1 MKRIKNIIY
10 YLLVFSICLTSFS
23 TLVFAKDDYFKGDW
37 DDVEIIYEP
46 EEDEDEDED
55 EVPTAQEAI
64 RDNYWA
70 EIEEDNTLPGGIY
83 PKYLLKPEDDI
94 FKSVKSYDKEEYSR
108 STGIYKDINTL
119 VYSPFMGDVFDYIS
133 KPEENISYNIYTEVL
148 RTSDEINKLK
158 DSLEQKYPEIIKKY
172 VDRKALCEELKN
184 NGTITQDQYEE
195 YIEKCNEI
203 LGDYYEFEE
212 RLKAIEE
219 EKAMQK
225 AKLEQLKKSLNDID
239 NNPNLTDEEK
249 KEEKYKQWWNPYV
262 DDTYTDNYQYHNPF
276 NFDFKTDFI
285 RERYEL
291 NVYGDLSVNNDTQRT
306 SIKRITRGS
315 NLDISLSVDLS
326 NLYKWHNTILWGN
339 INGVSNAFGWY
350 LKGEAAIRG
359 LDSQL
364 VFVLN
369 IPKGISLTDD
379 ANIELL
385 GLDSFEREA
394 LSTEEESELKEL
406 NEQNTDSKKIVIKY
420 RRKQNLANNQQS
432 GVNYEEIAGRKYF
445 DNYRK
450 INDVTLKISGAKLD
464 ADAPSN
470 QDLKITAS
478 VVGMYDEYRKVRDD
492 IFNKYSK
499 KAVGDYNNGAKSYYF
514 FAAKQSDEGRD
525 AAADRDKPNLIS
537 YTFNVEERKASHN
550 PVVTFINDDRFYD
563 EREVYEGTSI
573 NQNSYMP
580 RDPEKRGYKFI
591 EWNTMPDG
599 SGMTFTGD
607 TVVYEDMTVH
617 AIYKKDRR
625 YDDEER
631 ETADEE
637 PMLNINDH
645 YQYMVGYKDATFRP
659 NNNMTR
665 EEVAVMFSR
674 LMVRRPIKGHIYN
687 HNFKD
692 LSNTRWSATAIS
704 YMNELGLIKGYP
716 DGTFKPE
723 KSITRAEFAAM
734 ATRFANL
741 FGGGLQG
748 FVDVPYT
755 HWANDVIAKAA
766 SAGWVSGYPDG
777 TFKPENKITRA
788 EVVSITNRMLTRRA
802 DKDFITKHRSAILRF
817 TDTPTHWAFY
827 DIVEACNGH
836 DYTRQGTIE
845 ENWLNVNLKTFV
857 YDK

>member
-1 MKRIKNIIY
+1 MKKKIISLFLLLGLILSVIPLNSYAQFGPIVTGDDVDGWIKDNYWVELEKDGLNAVPIGVNPNKESKLGTNIKVDELYYPWLNTGIRTDRTALFDYFGDDGTIMAGGKKIVDDFRRLLNQDYDAFKANNKPYNDWNEFNIDLNIDTIMNINDFNIY
-10 YLLVFSICLTSFS
+10 GDMYKINSVDSSSIDTYKNDSSMDLALTVDLS
-23 TLVFAKDDYFKGDW
+23 TLVKAENTYGLVMGISDGYLRGIGKKGNGYARKDDKFAFTLDFPKEAILTEDAEFEIEGLEGYNLKHEELRSNDS
-37 DDVEIIYEP
+37 DRKKIIIYA
-46 EEDEDEDED
+46 DEDNIK
-55 EVPTAQEAI
+55 PTMKYI
-64 RDNYWA
+64 DFY
-70 EIEEDNTLPGGIY
+70 NTL
-83 PKYLLKPEDDI
+83 
-94 FKSVKSYDKEEYSR
+94 
-108 STGIYKDINTL
+108 
-119 VYSPFMGDVFDYIS
+119 
-133 KPEENISYNIYTEVL
+133 
-148 RTSDEINKLK
+148 NKW
-158 DSLEQKYPEIIKKY
+158 
-172 VDRKALCEELKN
+172 
-184 NGTITQDQYEE
+184 
-195 YIEKCNEI
+195 
-203 LGDYYEFEE
+203 
-212 RLKAIEE
+212 
-219 EKAMQK
+219 
-225 AKLEQLKKSLNDID
+225 
-239 NNPNLTDEEK
+239 NPN
-249 KEEKYKQWWNPYV
+249 
-262 DDTYTDNYQYHNPF
+262 
-276 NFDFKTDFI
+276 
-285 RERYEL
+285 
-291 NVYGDLSVNNDTQRT
+291 
-306 SIKRITRGS
+306 
-315 NLDISLSVDLS
+315 
-326 NLYKWHNTILWGN
+326 
-339 INGVSNAFGWY
+339 
-350 LKGEAAIRG
+350 
-359 LDSQL
+359 
-364 VFVLN
+364 
-369 IPKGISLTDD
+369 
-379 ANIELL
+379 
-385 GLDSFEREA
+385 
-394 LSTEEESELKEL
+394 
-406 NEQNTDSKKIVIKY
+406 
-420 RRKQNLANNQQS
+420 
-432 GVNYEEIAGRKYF
+432 
-445 DNYRK
+445 
-450 INDVTLKISGAKLD
+450 VTLKIKGIKFNNSIK
-464 ADAPSN
+464 N
-470 QDLKITAS
+470 NKNYTITAS
-478 VVGMYDEYRKVRDD
+478 IAGMYDIILSKNKSVLDNLK
-492 IFNKYSK
+492 FNKTTDGIRRF
-499 KAVGDYNNGAKSYYF
+499 VV
-514 FAAKQSDEGRD
+514 FAAKQSNEGTD
-525 AAADRDKPNLIS
+525 AAADKNKPNLIS

-550 PVVTFINDDRFYD
+550 PVVTFINNDRYYD

-607 TVVYEDMTVH
+607 TVVYEDMTVY

-625 YDDEER
+625 YDDER

-836 DYTRQGTIE
+836 DYTRQGSIE

>member
-1 MKRIKNIIY
+1 MKKKIISLFLLLGLILSVIPLNSYAQFGPIVTDEDVEGWIKDNYWVELEKDELNAVPVGVNPKTESKLGTNIEVDPLYYPWLNTGVRTDRAALFDYFGDDGTKMAAGRLIVDDFRRLLNQDYNAYKANKTHYNDWEEFNIDLNKDTIMNINDFNIY
-10 YLLVFSICLTSFS
+10 GDMYKIDSKNSSSIDTYKNNASMDLALTVDLS
-23 TLVFAKDDYFKGDW
+23 TLVKAENTYGLVMGISDGHQSEIGKKGNGYARGDYKFAFTLDFPKEAILDEDPEFEIEGLKGLEGHNLEYEELRSNDS
-37 DDVEIIYEP
+37 DRKKIIIYA
-46 EEDEDEDED
+46 DEDNIK
-55 EVPTAQEAI
+55 PTMEYI
-64 RDNYWA
+64 DFY
-70 EIEEDNTLPGGIY
+70 NTL
-83 PKYLLKPEDDI
+83 
-94 FKSVKSYDKEEYSR
+94 
-108 STGIYKDINTL
+108 
-119 VYSPFMGDVFDYIS
+119 
-133 KPEENISYNIYTEVL
+133 
-148 RTSDEINKLK
+148 NKW
-158 DSLEQKYPEIIKKY
+158 
-172 VDRKALCEELKN
+172 
-184 NGTITQDQYEE
+184 
-195 YIEKCNEI
+195 
-203 LGDYYEFEE
+203 
-212 RLKAIEE
+212 
-219 EKAMQK
+219 
-225 AKLEQLKKSLNDID
+225 
-239 NNPNLTDEEK
+239 NPN
-249 KEEKYKQWWNPYV
+249 
-262 DDTYTDNYQYHNPF
+262 
-276 NFDFKTDFI
+276 
-285 RERYEL
+285 
-291 NVYGDLSVNNDTQRT
+291 
-306 SIKRITRGS
+306 
-315 NLDISLSVDLS
+315 
-326 NLYKWHNTILWGN
+326 
-339 INGVSNAFGWY
+339 
-350 LKGEAAIRG
+350 
-359 LDSQL
+359 
-364 VFVLN
+364 
-369 IPKGISLTDD
+369 
-379 ANIELL
+379 
-385 GLDSFEREA
+385 
-394 LSTEEESELKEL
+394 
-406 NEQNTDSKKIVIKY
+406 
-420 RRKQNLANNQQS
+420 
-432 GVNYEEIAGRKYF
+432 
-445 DNYRK
+445 
-450 INDVTLKISGAKLD
+450 VTLKIKGIKFNNSIK
-464 ADAPSN
+464 N
-470 QDLKITAS
+470 NKNYTITAS
-478 VVGMYDEYRKVRDD
+478 IAGMYDIILSKNKSVLDNLK
-492 IFNKYSK
+492 FNQPTDGIRRF
-499 KAVGDYNNGAKSYYF
+499 VV

-525 AAADRDKPNLIS
+525 DAADRDKPNLIS

-550 PVVTFINDDRFYD
+550 PVVTFINDGRYYD

-607 TVVYEDMTVH
+607 TVVYEDMTVY

-625 YDDEER
+625 YDER

-802 DKDFITKHRSAILRF
+802 DKDFITKHRSAILWF

-845 ENWLNVNLKTFV
+845 ENWINVNLKTFV

>member
-1 MKRIKNIIY
+1 MKKKIISLFLLLGLILSVIPLNSYAQFGPIVTEDDVDGWINNNYWVNLEKDGLNAVPIGVNPSKESKLGKDIKVDELYYPWLNTGIRTDRAALFDYFGHDGTIMGDRKIVDDFRRLLDEDYDNFKANKKHYNDWNEFNIDLNKDTIMNVNDFNIY
-10 YLLVFSICLTSFS
+10 GDMYKIDSKNSSSIDTYKNNASMDLALTVDLS
-23 TLVFAKDDYFKGDW
+23 TLVKAENTYGLVMGISDGHQSEIGKKGNGYAREDDKFAFTLDFPKEVILDKDTQFEIEGLEGYNLKYEELRSNESDRKKI
-37 DDVEIIYEP
+37 IIY
-46 EEDEDEDED
+46 
-55 EVPTAQEAI
+55 A
-64 RDNYWA
+64 
-70 EIEEDNTLPGGIY
+70 
-83 PKYLLKPEDDI
+83 
-94 FKSVKSYDKEEYSR
+94 DKD
-108 STGIYKDINTL
+108 DINTT
-119 VYSPFMGDVFDYIS
+119 
-133 KPEENISYNIYTEVL
+133 K
-148 RTSDEINKLK
+148 
-158 DSLEQKYPEIIKKY
+158 
-172 VDRKALCEELKN
+172 
-184 NGTITQDQYEE
+184 E
-195 YIEKCNEI
+195 YIEFYNT
-203 LGDYYEFEE
+203 
-212 RLKAIEE
+212 
-219 EKAMQK
+219 
-225 AKLEQLKKSLNDID
+225 LNKW
-239 NNPNLTDEEK
+239 NPN
-249 KEEKYKQWWNPYV
+249 
-262 DDTYTDNYQYHNPF
+262 
-276 NFDFKTDFI
+276 
-285 RERYEL
+285 
-291 NVYGDLSVNNDTQRT
+291 
-306 SIKRITRGS
+306 
-315 NLDISLSVDLS
+315 
-326 NLYKWHNTILWGN
+326 
-339 INGVSNAFGWY
+339 
-350 LKGEAAIRG
+350 
-359 LDSQL
+359 
-364 VFVLN
+364 
-369 IPKGISLTDD
+369 
-379 ANIELL
+379 
-385 GLDSFEREA
+385 
-394 LSTEEESELKEL
+394 
-406 NEQNTDSKKIVIKY
+406 
-420 RRKQNLANNQQS
+420 
-432 GVNYEEIAGRKYF
+432 
-445 DNYRK
+445 
-450 INDVTLKISGAKLD
+450 VTLKIKGIKFNNSIK
-464 ADAPSN
+464 N
-470 QDLKITAS
+470 NKNYTITAS
-478 VVGMYDEYRKVRDD
+478 IAGMYDIILSKNKSVLDNLK
-492 IFNKYSK
+492 FNQTTDGIRRF
-499 KAVGDYNNGAKSYYF
+499 VV
-514 FAAKQSDEGRD
+514 FAAKQSEEGRD
-525 AAADRDKPNLIS
+525 EAADRNKPNLIS
-537 YTFNVEERKASHN
+537 YTFNVEERKSSHN
-550 PVVTFINDDRFYD
+550 PVVTFINDDRYYD

-607 TVVYEDMTVH
+607 TVVYEDMTVY
-617 AIYKKDRR
+617 AIYKRDRR
-625 YDDEER
+625 YDDER

-802 DKDFITKHRSAILRF
+802 DKDFITKHRSAILWF

>member
-1 MKRIKNIIY
+1 MKKKIISLFLLLGLILSVIPLNSYAQFGPIVTDEDVEGWIKDNYWVELEKDGLNAVPIGVNPSKESKLGTDIKVDELYYPWLNTGIRTDRTALFDYFGDDGTIMAGGKKIVDDFRRLLNQDYNAFKANIKHYNDWNEFNIDLNKDTIMNINDFNIY
-10 YLLVFSICLTSFS
+10 GDMYKIDSKNSSSIDTYKNDSSMDLALTVDLS
-23 TLVFAKDDYFKGDW
+23 TLVKAENTYGLVMGISDGHQSGIGKKGNGYAREDDKFAFTLDFPKEAILTEDAEFEIEGLEGYNLKHEELRSNDSDRKKI
-37 DDVEIIYEP
+37 IIYA
-46 EEDEDEDED
+46 DEDNIK
-55 EVPTAQEAI
+55 PTM
-64 RDNYWA
+64 NY
-70 EIEEDNTLPGGIY
+70 IDFYNTL
-83 PKYLLKPEDDI
+83 
-94 FKSVKSYDKEEYSR
+94 
-108 STGIYKDINTL
+108 
-119 VYSPFMGDVFDYIS
+119 
-133 KPEENISYNIYTEVL
+133 
-148 RTSDEINKLK
+148 NKW
-158 DSLEQKYPEIIKKY
+158 
-172 VDRKALCEELKN
+172 
-184 NGTITQDQYEE
+184 
-195 YIEKCNEI
+195 
-203 LGDYYEFEE
+203 
-212 RLKAIEE
+212 
-219 EKAMQK
+219 
-225 AKLEQLKKSLNDID
+225 
-239 NNPNLTDEEK
+239 NPN
-249 KEEKYKQWWNPYV
+249 
-262 DDTYTDNYQYHNPF
+262 
-276 NFDFKTDFI
+276 
-285 RERYEL
+285 
-291 NVYGDLSVNNDTQRT
+291 
-306 SIKRITRGS
+306 
-315 NLDISLSVDLS
+315 
-326 NLYKWHNTILWGN
+326 
-339 INGVSNAFGWY
+339 
-350 LKGEAAIRG
+350 
-359 LDSQL
+359 
-364 VFVLN
+364 
-369 IPKGISLTDD
+369 
-379 ANIELL
+379 
-385 GLDSFEREA
+385 
-394 LSTEEESELKEL
+394 
-406 NEQNTDSKKIVIKY
+406 
-420 RRKQNLANNQQS
+420 
-432 GVNYEEIAGRKYF
+432 
-445 DNYRK
+445 
-450 INDVTLKISGAKLD
+450 VTLKIKGIKFNNSIK
-464 ADAPSN
+464 N
-470 QDLKITAS
+470 NKNYTITAS
-478 VVGMYDEYRKVRDD
+478 IAGMYDIILSKNKSVLDNLK
-492 IFNKYSK
+492 FNKTTDGIRRF
-499 KAVGDYNNGAKSYYF
+499 VV
-514 FAAKQSDEGRD
+514 FAAKQSNEGTD
-525 AAADRDKPNLIS
+525 AAADRKKSNLIS
-537 YTFNVEERKASHN
+537 YTFNVEERKTSHN

-599 SGMTFTGD
+599 SGMSFTGD
-607 TVVYEDMTVH
+607 TVVYEDMTVY

-625 YDDEER
+625 YYDES

>member
-1 MKRIKNIIY
+1 MKKKIILLFLLLGLILSVIPLNSYAQFGPIVTEGDVDGWINNNYWVNLEKDGLNAVPIGVNPSKESKLGKDIKVDELYYPWLNTGIRTDRAALFDYFGDDGTIMADGNKIVDDFRRLLNQDYNAFKANNKHYNDWNEFNIDLNKDTIMNLNDFNIY
-10 YLLVFSICLTSFS
+10 GDMYKINSGDSSSIDTYKNNASMDLALTVDLS
-23 TLVFAKDDYFKGDW
+23 TLVKAENTYGLVMGISDGYQSEIGKKGNGYAREDDKFAFTLDFPREAILDEDAQFEIEGLEGYTLKHEELRSNDSDRKKI
-37 DDVEIIYEP
+37 IIYA
-46 EEDEDEDED
+46 DEDNIK
-55 EVPTAQEAI
+55 PTM
-64 RDNYWA
+64 NY
-70 EIEEDNTLPGGIY
+70 IDFYNTL
-83 PKYLLKPEDDI
+83 
-94 FKSVKSYDKEEYSR
+94 
-108 STGIYKDINTL
+108 
-119 VYSPFMGDVFDYIS
+119 
-133 KPEENISYNIYTEVL
+133 
-148 RTSDEINKLK
+148 NKW
-158 DSLEQKYPEIIKKY
+158 
-172 VDRKALCEELKN
+172 
-184 NGTITQDQYEE
+184 
-195 YIEKCNEI
+195 
-203 LGDYYEFEE
+203 
-212 RLKAIEE
+212 
-219 EKAMQK
+219 
-225 AKLEQLKKSLNDID
+225 
-239 NNPNLTDEEK
+239 NPN
-249 KEEKYKQWWNPYV
+249 
-262 DDTYTDNYQYHNPF
+262 
-276 NFDFKTDFI
+276 
-285 RERYEL
+285 
-291 NVYGDLSVNNDTQRT
+291 
-306 SIKRITRGS
+306 
-315 NLDISLSVDLS
+315 
-326 NLYKWHNTILWGN
+326 
-339 INGVSNAFGWY
+339 
-350 LKGEAAIRG
+350 
-359 LDSQL
+359 
-364 VFVLN
+364 
-369 IPKGISLTDD
+369 
-379 ANIELL
+379 
-385 GLDSFEREA
+385 
-394 LSTEEESELKEL
+394 
-406 NEQNTDSKKIVIKY
+406 
-420 RRKQNLANNQQS
+420 
-432 GVNYEEIAGRKYF
+432 
-445 DNYRK
+445 
-450 INDVTLKISGAKLD
+450 VTLKIKGIKFNNSIK
-464 ADAPSN
+464 N
-470 QDLKITAS
+470 NKNYTITAS
-478 VVGMYDEYRKVRDD
+478 IAGMYDIILSKNESVLDNLK
-492 IFNKYSK
+492 FNETTDGIRRF
-499 KAVGDYNNGAKSYYF
+499 VV
-514 FAAKQSDEGRD
+514 FAAKQSKEGRD
-525 AAADRDKPNLIS
+525 AAADPDKPNLIS

-550 PVVTFINDDRFYD
+550 PVVTFINDDRYYD

-591 EWNTMPDG
+591 EWNTRPDG

-607 TVVYEDMTVH
+607 TVVYEDMTVY
-617 AIYKKDRR
+617 AIYKRDRR
-625 YDDEER
+625 YDDER

-845 ENWLNVNLKTFV
+845 ENWLKVNLKTFV

>member
-1 MKRIKNIIY
+1 MNKKFTRIFSLLIVFLLSLSFYPSSFVKAEEGDIDKDITKWINDNYWIDFKAVDKFGRKYLVPEGADLTEKSFLENLAENDMDTEKMNYNTGFRTDRNALFDVSGLDASFWIKEFITRDYSDNNPYYVPTPDGKQINIFKDGKANNPLNFDIDKKTIVNTDDYNMYADLINAKNNNTNNVDKFSVGDNFALDFVIDTSILTKYQNTRFLSAVNTQGALSDVWLADHGIALADDIYVFNLDFPKGIDISEMKLDLEGLEGYTLETQTDKDGDRTKVRVVADEDKERDIVTVKDFFNKLNNSSERIILRIKN
-10 YLLVFSICLTSFS
+10 L
-23 TLVFAKDDYFKGDW
+23 
-37 DDVEIIYEP
+37 
-46 EEDEDEDED
+46 
-55 EVPTAQEAI
+55 
-64 RDNYWA
+64 
-70 EIEEDNTLPGGIY
+70 
-83 PKYLLKPEDDI
+83 
-94 FKSVKSYDKEEYSR
+94 
-108 STGIYKDINTL
+108 
-119 VYSPFMGDVFDYIS
+119 
-133 KPEENISYNIYTEVL
+133 
-148 RTSDEINKLK
+148 
-158 DSLEQKYPEIIKKY
+158 
-172 VDRKALCEELKN
+172 
-184 NGTITQDQYEE
+184 
-195 YIEKCNEI
+195 
-203 LGDYYEFEE
+203 
-212 RLKAIEE
+212 
-219 EKAMQK
+219 
-225 AKLEQLKKSLNDID
+225 
-239 NNPNLTDEEK
+239 
-249 KEEKYKQWWNPYV
+249 
-262 DDTYTDNYQYHNPF
+262 
-276 NFDFKTDFI
+276 
-285 RERYEL
+285 
-291 NVYGDLSVNNDTQRT
+291 
-306 SIKRITRGS
+306 
-315 NLDISLSVDLS
+315 
-326 NLYKWHNTILWGN
+326 
-339 INGVSNAFGWY
+339 
-350 LKGEAAIRG
+350 
-359 LDSQL
+359 
-364 VFVLN
+364 
-369 IPKGISLTDD
+369 
-379 ANIELL
+379 
-385 GLDSFEREA
+385 
-394 LSTEEESELKEL
+394 
-406 NEQNTDSKKIVIKY
+406 
-420 RRKQNLANNQQS
+420 
-432 GVNYEEIAGRKYF
+432 
-445 DNYRK
+445 K
-450 INDVTLKISGAKLD
+450 INSAANTAGE
-464 ADAPSN
+464 N
-470 QDLKITAS
+470 QITAS
-478 VVGMYDEYRKVRDD
+478 FGGMHDLCMTYDTNRRELESKDKNYRQYIQYYKSQECFINRD
-492 IFNKYSK
+492 IVS
-499 KAVGDYNNGAKSYYF
+499 
-514 FAAKQSDEGRD
+514 FAAKQSKEGTDE
-525 AAADRDKPNLIS
+525 AADKTKPNLIS
-537 YTFNVEERKASHN
+537 YTFNVEERKIGHN

-580 RDPEKRGYKFI
+580 KDPEKRGYKFI
-591 EWNTMPDG
+591 EWNTKPDG

-607 TVVYEDMTVH
+607 TVVYEDMTVY

-625 YDDEER
+625 YDDER

>member
-1 MKRIKNIIY
+1 MNKKFTRIFSLLIVFLLSLSFYPSSLVKAEDSDIDINKMIEDNYWIDFKTVDKFGMTYLVPEGADLTEKSFLKNLAENDMDNMNKMNYNTGFRTDRNALFDIMNKDASFWVKEAITRDYSDKKSFFIPTPDGKKVYIFKDGKAYNPLNFDIDNKTIVNTDDYNMYADLVNAKNNNTNNVDKFRVGDSFDLDFVVDTSILTKYQNTRFLSTVNTQGALEDVWLEDHGIVLADDIYVFNLDFPKGIDINERNLELVGLEGYNKEIQIDKVGDRIKVRVVADEDKERDIVSVKDFFNKLNNSNERIILRIKNLKINSAANTAGENQIRASFGGMHDLCMTY
-10 YLLVFSICLTSFS
+10 DTNRDELLS
-23 TLVFAKDDYFKGDW
+23 KDENDRKYIQYFK
-37 DDVEIIYEP
+37 
-46 EEDEDEDED
+46 
-55 EVPTAQEAI
+55 
-64 RDNYWA
+64 
-70 EIEEDNTLPGGIY
+70 
-83 PKYLLKPEDDI
+83 
-94 FKSVKSYDKEEYSR
+94 
-108 STGIYKDINTL
+108 
-119 VYSPFMGDVFDYIS
+119 
-133 KPEENISYNIYTEVL
+133 
-148 RTSDEINKLK
+148 
-158 DSLEQKYPEIIKKY
+158 
-172 VDRKALCEELKN
+172 
-184 NGTITQDQYEE
+184 
-195 YIEKCNEI
+195 
-203 LGDYYEFEE
+203 
-212 RLKAIEE
+212 
-219 EKAMQK
+219 
-225 AKLEQLKKSLNDID
+225 
-239 NNPNLTDEEK
+239 K
-249 KEEKYKQWWNPYV
+249 KEC
-262 DDTYTDNYQYHNPF
+262 
-276 NFDFKTDFI
+276 FI
-285 RERYEL
+285 NR
-291 NVYGDLSVNNDTQRT
+291 
-306 SIKRITRGS
+306 
-315 NLDISLSVDLS
+315 DI
-326 NLYKWHNTILWGN
+326 
-339 INGVSNAFGWY
+339 VS
-350 LKGEAAIRG
+350 
-359 LDSQL
+359 
-364 VFVLN
+364 
-369 IPKGISLTDD
+369 
-379 ANIELL
+379 
-385 GLDSFEREA
+385 
-394 LSTEEESELKEL
+394 
-406 NEQNTDSKKIVIKY
+406 
-420 RRKQNLANNQQS
+420 
-432 GVNYEEIAGRKYF
+432 
-445 DNYRK
+445 
-450 INDVTLKISGAKLD
+450 
-464 ADAPSN
+464 
-470 QDLKITAS
+470 
-478 VVGMYDEYRKVRDD
+478 
-492 IFNKYSK
+492 
-499 KAVGDYNNGAKSYYF
+499 
-514 FAAKQSDEGRD
+514 FAAKQSKEGKD
-525 AAADRDKPNLIS
+525 AAADPHKQYLIS

-607 TVVYEDMTVH
+607 TVVYEDMTVY

-625 YDDEER
+625 YDDER

>member
-1 MKRIKNIIY
+1 MKKKIISLFLLLGLILSVIPLNSYAQFGPIVTGDDVDGWIKDNYWVELEKDGLNAVPIGVNPNKESKLGTNIKVDELYYPWLNTGIRTDRTALFDYFGDDGTIMAGGKKIVDDFRRLLNQDYDAFKDNNKPYNDWNEFNIDLNKDTIMNINDFNIY
-10 YLLVFSICLTSFS
+10 GDMYKINSVDSSSIDTYKNDSSMDLALTVDLS
-23 TLVFAKDDYFKGDW
+23 TLVKAENTYGLVMGISDGYLRGIGKKGNGYARKDDKFAFTLDFPKEAILTEDAEFEIEGLEGYNLKHEELRSNDS
-37 DDVEIIYEP
+37 DRKKIIIYA
-46 EEDEDEDED
+46 DEDNIK
-55 EVPTAQEAI
+55 PTM
-64 RDNYWA
+64 NY
-70 EIEEDNTLPGGIY
+70 IDFYNTL
-83 PKYLLKPEDDI
+83 
-94 FKSVKSYDKEEYSR
+94 
-108 STGIYKDINTL
+108 
-119 VYSPFMGDVFDYIS
+119 
-133 KPEENISYNIYTEVL
+133 
-148 RTSDEINKLK
+148 NKW
-158 DSLEQKYPEIIKKY
+158 
-172 VDRKALCEELKN
+172 
-184 NGTITQDQYEE
+184 
-195 YIEKCNEI
+195 
-203 LGDYYEFEE
+203 
-212 RLKAIEE
+212 
-219 EKAMQK
+219 
-225 AKLEQLKKSLNDID
+225 
-239 NNPNLTDEEK
+239 NPN
-249 KEEKYKQWWNPYV
+249 
-262 DDTYTDNYQYHNPF
+262 
-276 NFDFKTDFI
+276 
-285 RERYEL
+285 
-291 NVYGDLSVNNDTQRT
+291 
-306 SIKRITRGS
+306 
-315 NLDISLSVDLS
+315 
-326 NLYKWHNTILWGN
+326 
-339 INGVSNAFGWY
+339 
-350 LKGEAAIRG
+350 
-359 LDSQL
+359 
-364 VFVLN
+364 
-369 IPKGISLTDD
+369 
-379 ANIELL
+379 
-385 GLDSFEREA
+385 
-394 LSTEEESELKEL
+394 
-406 NEQNTDSKKIVIKY
+406 
-420 RRKQNLANNQQS
+420 
-432 GVNYEEIAGRKYF
+432 
-445 DNYRK
+445 
-450 INDVTLKISGAKLD
+450 VTLKIKGIKFNNSIK
-464 ADAPSN
+464 N
-470 QDLKITAS
+470 NKNYTITAS
-478 VVGMYDEYRKVRDD
+478 IAGMYDIILSKNKSVLDNLK
-492 IFNKYSK
+492 FNKTTDGIRRF
-499 KAVGDYNNGAKSYYF
+499 VV
-514 FAAKQSDEGRD
+514 FAAKQSNEGTD
-525 AAADRDKPNLIS
+525 AAADKNKPNLIS

-599 SGMTFTGD
+599 SGMRFTGD
-607 TVVYEDMTVH
+607 TVVYEDMTVY
-617 AIYKKDRR
+617 AIYKRDRR
-625 YDDEER
+625 YDDER

-802 DKDFITKHRSAILRF
+802 DKDFITKHRSAILWF

-845 ENWLNVNLKTFV
+845 ENWLKVNLKTFV

>member
-1 MKRIKNIIY
+1 MHDLCMTYDTNRRELESKDKNDRQYIQY
-10 YLLVFSICLTSFS
+10 YKS
-23 TLVFAKDDYFKGDW
+23 
-37 DDVEIIYEP
+37 
-46 EEDEDEDED
+46 
-55 EVPTAQEAI
+55 QECFI
-64 RDNYWA
+64 NRD
-70 EIEEDNTLPGGIY
+70 I
-83 PKYLLKPEDDI
+83 
-94 FKSVKSYDKEEYSR
+94 
-108 STGIYKDINTL
+108 
-119 VYSPFMGDVFDYIS
+119 
-133 KPEENISYNIYTEVL
+133 
-148 RTSDEINKLK
+148 
-158 DSLEQKYPEIIKKY
+158 
-172 VDRKALCEELKN
+172 
-184 NGTITQDQYEE
+184 
-195 YIEKCNEI
+195 
-203 LGDYYEFEE
+203 
-212 RLKAIEE
+212 
-219 EKAMQK
+219 
-225 AKLEQLKKSLNDID
+225 
-239 NNPNLTDEEK
+239 
-249 KEEKYKQWWNPYV
+249 
-262 DDTYTDNYQYHNPF
+262 
-276 NFDFKTDFI
+276 
-285 RERYEL
+285 
-291 NVYGDLSVNNDTQRT
+291 
-306 SIKRITRGS
+306 
-315 NLDISLSVDLS
+315 
-326 NLYKWHNTILWGN
+326 
-339 INGVSNAFGWY
+339 VS
-350 LKGEAAIRG
+350 
-359 LDSQL
+359 
-364 VFVLN
+364 
-369 IPKGISLTDD
+369 
-379 ANIELL
+379 
-385 GLDSFEREA
+385 
-394 LSTEEESELKEL
+394 
-406 NEQNTDSKKIVIKY
+406 
-420 RRKQNLANNQQS
+420 
-432 GVNYEEIAGRKYF
+432 
-445 DNYRK
+445 
-450 INDVTLKISGAKLD
+450 
-464 ADAPSN
+464 
-470 QDLKITAS
+470 
-478 VVGMYDEYRKVRDD
+478 
-492 IFNKYSK
+492 
-499 KAVGDYNNGAKSYYF
+499 

-525 AAADRDKPNLIS
+525 AAADKNKPNLIS

-550 PVVTFINDDRFYD
+550 PVVTFINDDRYYD

-591 EWNTMPDG
+591 EWNTRPDG

-607 TVVYEDMTVH
+607 TVVYEDMTVY

-625 YDDEER
+625 YDDER

>member
-1 MKRIKNIIY
+1 MKKKIILLFLLLGLILSVIPLNSYAQFGPIVTEGDVDGWINNNYWVNLEKDGLNAVPIGVNPSKESKLGKDIKVDELYYPWLNTGIRTDRAALFDYFGDDGTIMADGNKIVDDFRRLLNQDYNAFKANNKHYNDWNEFNIDLNKDTIMNLNDFNIY
-10 YLLVFSICLTSFS
+10 GDMYKINSGDSSSIDTYKNNASMDLALTVDLS
-23 TLVFAKDDYFKGDW
+23 TLVKAENTYGLVMGISDGYQSEIGKKGNGYAREDDKFAFTLDFPREAILDEDTQFEIEGLEGYTLKHEELRSNDSDRKKI
-37 DDVEIIYEP
+37 IIYA
-46 EEDEDEDED
+46 DEDNIK
-55 EVPTAQEAI
+55 PTM
-64 RDNYWA
+64 NY
-70 EIEEDNTLPGGIY
+70 IDFYNTL
-83 PKYLLKPEDDI
+83 
-94 FKSVKSYDKEEYSR
+94 
-108 STGIYKDINTL
+108 
-119 VYSPFMGDVFDYIS
+119 
-133 KPEENISYNIYTEVL
+133 
-148 RTSDEINKLK
+148 NKW
-158 DSLEQKYPEIIKKY
+158 
-172 VDRKALCEELKN
+172 
-184 NGTITQDQYEE
+184 
-195 YIEKCNEI
+195 
-203 LGDYYEFEE
+203 
-212 RLKAIEE
+212 
-219 EKAMQK
+219 
-225 AKLEQLKKSLNDID
+225 
-239 NNPNLTDEEK
+239 NPN
-249 KEEKYKQWWNPYV
+249 
-262 DDTYTDNYQYHNPF
+262 
-276 NFDFKTDFI
+276 
-285 RERYEL
+285 
-291 NVYGDLSVNNDTQRT
+291 
-306 SIKRITRGS
+306 
-315 NLDISLSVDLS
+315 
-326 NLYKWHNTILWGN
+326 
-339 INGVSNAFGWY
+339 
-350 LKGEAAIRG
+350 
-359 LDSQL
+359 
-364 VFVLN
+364 
-369 IPKGISLTDD
+369 
-379 ANIELL
+379 
-385 GLDSFEREA
+385 
-394 LSTEEESELKEL
+394 
-406 NEQNTDSKKIVIKY
+406 
-420 RRKQNLANNQQS
+420 
-432 GVNYEEIAGRKYF
+432 
-445 DNYRK
+445 
-450 INDVTLKISGAKLD
+450 VTLKIKGIKFNNSIK
-464 ADAPSN
+464 N
-470 QDLKITAS
+470 NKNYTITAS
-478 VVGMYDEYRKVRDD
+478 IAGMYDIILSKNESVLDNLK
-492 IFNKYSK
+492 FNETTDGIRRF
-499 KAVGDYNNGAKSYYF
+499 VV
-514 FAAKQSDEGRD
+514 FAAKQSKEGRD
-525 AAADRDKPNLIS
+525 AAADPDKPNLIS

-550 PVVTFINDDRFYD
+550 PVVTFINDDRYYD

-591 EWNTMPDG
+591 EWNTRPDG

-607 TVVYEDMTVH
+607 TVVYEDMTVY

-625 YDDEER
+625 YDDER

-845 ENWLNVNLKTFV
+845 ENWLKVNLKTFV

>member
-1 MKRIKNIIY
+1 MKKKIISLFLLLGLILSVIPLNSYAQFGPIVTDEDVEGWIKDNYWVELEKDGLNAVPIGVNPSKESKLGTDIKVDELYYPWLNTGIRTDRAALFDYFGDDGTIMADGKKIVDDFRRLLNQDYNAFKANNKHYNDWNEFNIDLNKDTIMNINDFNIY
-10 YLLVFSICLTSFS
+10 GDMYKINSGDSSSIDTYKNNASMDLALTVDLS
-23 TLVFAKDDYFKGDW
+23 TLVKVENTYGLVMGISDGHQSEIGKKGNGYARGDYKFAFTLDFPKEAILDEDPEFEIEGLKGLERQNLEYEELRSNDS
-37 DDVEIIYEP
+37 DRKKIIIYA
-46 EEDEDEDED
+46 DEDNIN
-55 EVPTAQEAI
+55 PTM
-64 RDNYWA
+64 NY
-70 EIEEDNTLPGGIY
+70 IDFYNTL
-83 PKYLLKPEDDI
+83 
-94 FKSVKSYDKEEYSR
+94 
-108 STGIYKDINTL
+108 
-119 VYSPFMGDVFDYIS
+119 
-133 KPEENISYNIYTEVL
+133 
-148 RTSDEINKLK
+148 NKW
-158 DSLEQKYPEIIKKY
+158 
-172 VDRKALCEELKN
+172 
-184 NGTITQDQYEE
+184 
-195 YIEKCNEI
+195 
-203 LGDYYEFEE
+203 
-212 RLKAIEE
+212 
-219 EKAMQK
+219 
-225 AKLEQLKKSLNDID
+225 
-239 NNPNLTDEEK
+239 NPN
-249 KEEKYKQWWNPYV
+249 
-262 DDTYTDNYQYHNPF
+262 
-276 NFDFKTDFI
+276 
-285 RERYEL
+285 
-291 NVYGDLSVNNDTQRT
+291 
-306 SIKRITRGS
+306 
-315 NLDISLSVDLS
+315 
-326 NLYKWHNTILWGN
+326 
-339 INGVSNAFGWY
+339 
-350 LKGEAAIRG
+350 
-359 LDSQL
+359 
-364 VFVLN
+364 
-369 IPKGISLTDD
+369 
-379 ANIELL
+379 
-385 GLDSFEREA
+385 
-394 LSTEEESELKEL
+394 
-406 NEQNTDSKKIVIKY
+406 
-420 RRKQNLANNQQS
+420 
-432 GVNYEEIAGRKYF
+432 
-445 DNYRK
+445 
-450 INDVTLKISGAKLD
+450 VTLKIKGIKFNNSIK
-464 ADAPSN
+464 N
-470 QDLKITAS
+470 NKNYTITAS
-478 VVGMYDEYRKVRDD
+478 IAGMYDIILSKNESVLDNLK
-492 IFNKYSK
+492 FNQPTDGIRRF
-499 KAVGDYNNGAKSYYF
+499 VV
-514 FAAKQSDEGRD
+514 FAAKQSKEGTD
-525 AAADRDKPNLIS
+525 AAADPDKPNLIS

-591 EWNTMPDG
+591 EWNTRPDG

-607 TVVYEDMTVH
+607 TVVYEDMTVY

-625 YDDEER
+625 YDDER

-704 YMNELGLIKGYP
+704 YMNELGLIKGYS

-802 DKDFITKHRSAILRF
+802 DKDFITKHRSAILWF

>member
-1 MKRIKNIIY
+1 MKKKIISLFLLLGLILSVIPLNSYAQFGPIVTGDDVDGWIKDNYWVELEKDGLNAVPIGVNPNKESKLGTNIKVDELYYPWLNTGIRTDRTALFDYFGDDGTIMAGGKKIVDDFRRLLNQDYDAFKDNNKPYNDWNEFNIDLNKDTIMNINDFNIY
-10 YLLVFSICLTSFS
+10 GDMYKINSVDSSSIDTYKNDSSMDLALTVDLS
-23 TLVFAKDDYFKGDW
+23 TLVKAENTYGLVMGISDGYLRGIGKKGNGYARKDDKFAFTLDFPKEAILTEDAEFEIEGLEGYNLKHKELRSNDS
-37 DDVEIIYEP
+37 DRKKIIIYA
-46 EEDEDEDED
+46 DEDNIK
-55 EVPTAQEAI
+55 PTM
-64 RDNYWA
+64 NY
-70 EIEEDNTLPGGIY
+70 IDFYNTL
-83 PKYLLKPEDDI
+83 
-94 FKSVKSYDKEEYSR
+94 
-108 STGIYKDINTL
+108 
-119 VYSPFMGDVFDYIS
+119 
-133 KPEENISYNIYTEVL
+133 
-148 RTSDEINKLK
+148 NKW
-158 DSLEQKYPEIIKKY
+158 
-172 VDRKALCEELKN
+172 
-184 NGTITQDQYEE
+184 
-195 YIEKCNEI
+195 
-203 LGDYYEFEE
+203 
-212 RLKAIEE
+212 
-219 EKAMQK
+219 
-225 AKLEQLKKSLNDID
+225 
-239 NNPNLTDEEK
+239 NPN
-249 KEEKYKQWWNPYV
+249 
-262 DDTYTDNYQYHNPF
+262 
-276 NFDFKTDFI
+276 
-285 RERYEL
+285 
-291 NVYGDLSVNNDTQRT
+291 
-306 SIKRITRGS
+306 
-315 NLDISLSVDLS
+315 
-326 NLYKWHNTILWGN
+326 
-339 INGVSNAFGWY
+339 
-350 LKGEAAIRG
+350 
-359 LDSQL
+359 
-364 VFVLN
+364 
-369 IPKGISLTDD
+369 
-379 ANIELL
+379 
-385 GLDSFEREA
+385 
-394 LSTEEESELKEL
+394 
-406 NEQNTDSKKIVIKY
+406 
-420 RRKQNLANNQQS
+420 
-432 GVNYEEIAGRKYF
+432 
-445 DNYRK
+445 
-450 INDVTLKISGAKLD
+450 VTLKIKGIKFNNSIK
-464 ADAPSN
+464 N
-470 QDLKITAS
+470 NKNYTITAS
-478 VVGMYDEYRKVRDD
+478 IAGMYDIILSKNKSVLDNLK
-492 IFNKYSK
+492 FNKTTDGIRRF
-499 KAVGDYNNGAKSYYF
+499 VV
-514 FAAKQSDEGRD
+514 FAAKQSNEGTD
-525 AAADRDKPNLIS
+525 AAADKNKPNLIS

-550 PVVTFINDDRFYD
+550 PVVTFINNDRYYD

-607 TVVYEDMTVH
+607 TVVYEDMTVY

-625 YDDEER
+625 YDDER

>member
-1 MKRIKNIIY
+1 MKKKIISLFLLLGLILSVVPLNSYAQFGPIVTDEDVEGWIKDNYWVELEKDELNAVPVGVNPKTESKLGTNIEVDPLYYPWLNTGVRTDRAALFDYFGDDGTKMAAGRLIVDDFRRLLNQDYNAYKANKTHYNDWEEFNIDLNKDTIMNVNDFNIY
-10 YLLVFSICLTSFS
+10 GDMYKINSGDSSSIDTYKNNASMDLALTVDLS
-23 TLVFAKDDYFKGDW
+23 TLVKAENTYGLVMGISDGHQSEIGKKGNGYAREDDKFAFILDFPKEAILDEDPEFEIEGLEGYTPKHEELRSNDS
-37 DDVEIIYEP
+37 DRKKIIIYA
-46 EEDEDEDED
+46 DEDNIK
-55 EVPTAQEAI
+55 PTMEYI
-64 RDNYWA
+64 DFY
-70 EIEEDNTLPGGIY
+70 NTL
-83 PKYLLKPEDDI
+83 
-94 FKSVKSYDKEEYSR
+94 
-108 STGIYKDINTL
+108 
-119 VYSPFMGDVFDYIS
+119 
-133 KPEENISYNIYTEVL
+133 
-148 RTSDEINKLK
+148 NKW
-158 DSLEQKYPEIIKKY
+158 
-172 VDRKALCEELKN
+172 
-184 NGTITQDQYEE
+184 
-195 YIEKCNEI
+195 
-203 LGDYYEFEE
+203 
-212 RLKAIEE
+212 
-219 EKAMQK
+219 
-225 AKLEQLKKSLNDID
+225 
-239 NNPNLTDEEK
+239 NPN
-249 KEEKYKQWWNPYV
+249 
-262 DDTYTDNYQYHNPF
+262 
-276 NFDFKTDFI
+276 
-285 RERYEL
+285 
-291 NVYGDLSVNNDTQRT
+291 
-306 SIKRITRGS
+306 
-315 NLDISLSVDLS
+315 
-326 NLYKWHNTILWGN
+326 
-339 INGVSNAFGWY
+339 
-350 LKGEAAIRG
+350 
-359 LDSQL
+359 
-364 VFVLN
+364 
-369 IPKGISLTDD
+369 
-379 ANIELL
+379 
-385 GLDSFEREA
+385 
-394 LSTEEESELKEL
+394 
-406 NEQNTDSKKIVIKY
+406 
-420 RRKQNLANNQQS
+420 
-432 GVNYEEIAGRKYF
+432 
-445 DNYRK
+445 
-450 INDVTLKISGAKLD
+450 VTLKIKGIKFNNSIK
-464 ADAPSN
+464 N
-470 QDLKITAS
+470 NKNYTITAS
-478 VVGMYDEYRKVRDD
+478 IAGMYDIILSKNKSVLDNLK
-492 IFNKYSK
+492 FNQPTDGIRRF
-499 KAVGDYNNGAKSYYF
+499 VV
-514 FAAKQSDEGRD
+514 FAAKQSDAGRD
-525 AAADRDKPNLIS
+525 EAADRNKPNLIS

-607 TVVYEDMTVH
+607 TVVYEDMTVY

-625 YDDEER
+625 YDDER

-704 YMNELGLIKGYP
+704 YMNDLGLIKGYP

-802 DKDFITKHRSAILRF
+802 DKDFITKHRSAILWF

>member
-1 MKRIKNIIY
+1 MKKKIISLFLLLGLILSVIPLNSYAQFGPIVTGDDVDGWIKDNYWVELEKDGLNAVPIGVNPNKESKLGTNIKVDELYYPWLNTGIRTDRTALFDYFGDDGTIMAGGKKIVDDFRRLLNQDYDAFKDNNKPYNDWNEFNIDLNKDTIMNINDFNIY
-10 YLLVFSICLTSFS
+10 GDMYKINSVDSSSIDTYKNDSSMDLALTVDLS
-23 TLVFAKDDYFKGDW
+23 TLVKAENTYGLVMGISDGYLRGIGKKGNGYARKDDKFAFTLDFPKEAILTEDAEFEIEGLEGYNLKHEELRSNDS
-37 DDVEIIYEP
+37 DRKKIIIYA
-46 EEDEDEDED
+46 DEDNIK
-55 EVPTAQEAI
+55 PTM
-64 RDNYWA
+64 NY
-70 EIEEDNTLPGGIY
+70 IDFYNTL
-83 PKYLLKPEDDI
+83 
-94 FKSVKSYDKEEYSR
+94 
-108 STGIYKDINTL
+108 
-119 VYSPFMGDVFDYIS
+119 
-133 KPEENISYNIYTEVL
+133 
-148 RTSDEINKLK
+148 NKW
-158 DSLEQKYPEIIKKY
+158 
-172 VDRKALCEELKN
+172 
-184 NGTITQDQYEE
+184 
-195 YIEKCNEI
+195 
-203 LGDYYEFEE
+203 
-212 RLKAIEE
+212 
-219 EKAMQK
+219 
-225 AKLEQLKKSLNDID
+225 
-239 NNPNLTDEEK
+239 NPN
-249 KEEKYKQWWNPYV
+249 
-262 DDTYTDNYQYHNPF
+262 
-276 NFDFKTDFI
+276 
-285 RERYEL
+285 
-291 NVYGDLSVNNDTQRT
+291 
-306 SIKRITRGS
+306 
-315 NLDISLSVDLS
+315 
-326 NLYKWHNTILWGN
+326 
-339 INGVSNAFGWY
+339 
-350 LKGEAAIRG
+350 
-359 LDSQL
+359 
-364 VFVLN
+364 
-369 IPKGISLTDD
+369 
-379 ANIELL
+379 
-385 GLDSFEREA
+385 
-394 LSTEEESELKEL
+394 
-406 NEQNTDSKKIVIKY
+406 
-420 RRKQNLANNQQS
+420 
-432 GVNYEEIAGRKYF
+432 
-445 DNYRK
+445 
-450 INDVTLKISGAKLD
+450 VTLKIKGIKFNNSIK
-464 ADAPSN
+464 N
-470 QDLKITAS
+470 NKNYTITAS
-478 VVGMYDEYRKVRDD
+478 IAGMYDIILSKNKSVLDNLK
-492 IFNKYSK
+492 FNKTTDGIRRF
-499 KAVGDYNNGAKSYYF
+499 VV
-514 FAAKQSDEGRD
+514 FAAKQSNEGTD
-525 AAADRDKPNLIS
+525 AAADKNKPNLIS

-550 PVVTFINDDRFYD
+550 PVVTFINNDRYYD

-607 TVVYEDMTVH
+607 TVVYEDMTVY

-625 YDDEER
+625 YDDER

>member
-1 MKRIKNIIY
+1 MKKKIISLFLLLGLILSVIPLNSYAQFGPIVTGDDVDGWIKDNYWVELEKDGLNAVPIGVNPNIESKLGTNIKVDELYYPWLNTGIRTDRTALFDYFGDDGTIMAGGKKIVDDFRRLLNQDYDAFKANNKPYNDWNEFNIDLNKDTIMNINDFNIY
-10 YLLVFSICLTSFS
+10 GDMYKINSVDSSSIDTYKNDSSMDLALTVDLS
-23 TLVFAKDDYFKGDW
+23 TLVKAENTYGLVMGISDGYLRGIGKKGNGYARKDDKFAFTLDFPKEAILTEDAEFEIEGLEGYNLKHEELRSNDS
-37 DDVEIIYEP
+37 DRKKIIIYA
-46 EEDEDEDED
+46 DEDNIK
-55 EVPTAQEAI
+55 PTM
-64 RDNYWA
+64 NY
-70 EIEEDNTLPGGIY
+70 IDFYNTL
-83 PKYLLKPEDDI
+83 
-94 FKSVKSYDKEEYSR
+94 
-108 STGIYKDINTL
+108 
-119 VYSPFMGDVFDYIS
+119 
-133 KPEENISYNIYTEVL
+133 
-148 RTSDEINKLK
+148 NKW
-158 DSLEQKYPEIIKKY
+158 
-172 VDRKALCEELKN
+172 
-184 NGTITQDQYEE
+184 
-195 YIEKCNEI
+195 
-203 LGDYYEFEE
+203 
-212 RLKAIEE
+212 
-219 EKAMQK
+219 
-225 AKLEQLKKSLNDID
+225 
-239 NNPNLTDEEK
+239 NPN
-249 KEEKYKQWWNPYV
+249 
-262 DDTYTDNYQYHNPF
+262 
-276 NFDFKTDFI
+276 
-285 RERYEL
+285 
-291 NVYGDLSVNNDTQRT
+291 
-306 SIKRITRGS
+306 
-315 NLDISLSVDLS
+315 
-326 NLYKWHNTILWGN
+326 
-339 INGVSNAFGWY
+339 
-350 LKGEAAIRG
+350 
-359 LDSQL
+359 
-364 VFVLN
+364 
-369 IPKGISLTDD
+369 
-379 ANIELL
+379 
-385 GLDSFEREA
+385 
-394 LSTEEESELKEL
+394 
-406 NEQNTDSKKIVIKY
+406 
-420 RRKQNLANNQQS
+420 
-432 GVNYEEIAGRKYF
+432 
-445 DNYRK
+445 
-450 INDVTLKISGAKLD
+450 VTLKIKGIKFNNSIK
-464 ADAPSN
+464 N
-470 QDLKITAS
+470 NKNYTITAS
-478 VVGMYDEYRKVRDD
+478 IAGMYDIILSKNKSVLDNLK
-492 IFNKYSK
+492 FNKK
-499 KAVGDYNNGAKSYYF
+499 TDGIRRFVV
-514 FAAKQSDEGRD
+514 FAAKQSNEGTD
-525 AAADRDKPNLIS
+525 AAADKNKPNLIS

-550 PVVTFINDDRFYD
+550 PVVTFINNDRYYD

-607 TVVYEDMTVH
+607 TVVYEDMTVY

-625 YDDEER
+625 YDDER

-836 DYTRQGTIE
+836 DYTRQGSIE

>member
-1 MKRIKNIIY
+1 MKKKIISLFLLLGLILSVIPLNSYAQFGPIVTEDDVDGWIKDNYWVELEKDGLNAVPIGVNPNKESKLGTDIKVDELYYPWLNTGIRTDRTALFDYFGDDGTIMADGKKIVDDFRRLLNQDYNAFKANNKHYNDWNEFNIDLNKDTIMNINDFNIY
-10 YLLVFSICLTSFS
+10 GDMYKIDSKNSSSIDTYKNNASMDLALTVDLS
-23 TLVFAKDDYFKGDW
+23 TLVKAENTYGLVMGISDGHQSEIGKKGNGYAREDDKFAFTLDFPKEVILDKDTQFEIEGLEGYNLKYEELRSNESDRKKI
-37 DDVEIIYEP
+37 IIY
-46 EEDEDEDED
+46 
-55 EVPTAQEAI
+55 A
-64 RDNYWA
+64 
-70 EIEEDNTLPGGIY
+70 
-83 PKYLLKPEDDI
+83 
-94 FKSVKSYDKEEYSR
+94 DKD
-108 STGIYKDINTL
+108 DINTT
-119 VYSPFMGDVFDYIS
+119 
-133 KPEENISYNIYTEVL
+133 K
-148 RTSDEINKLK
+148 
-158 DSLEQKYPEIIKKY
+158 
-172 VDRKALCEELKN
+172 
-184 NGTITQDQYEE
+184 E
-195 YIEKCNEI
+195 YIEFYNT
-203 LGDYYEFEE
+203 
-212 RLKAIEE
+212 
-219 EKAMQK
+219 
-225 AKLEQLKKSLNDID
+225 LNKW
-239 NNPNLTDEEK
+239 NPN
-249 KEEKYKQWWNPYV
+249 
-262 DDTYTDNYQYHNPF
+262 
-276 NFDFKTDFI
+276 
-285 RERYEL
+285 
-291 NVYGDLSVNNDTQRT
+291 
-306 SIKRITRGS
+306 
-315 NLDISLSVDLS
+315 
-326 NLYKWHNTILWGN
+326 
-339 INGVSNAFGWY
+339 
-350 LKGEAAIRG
+350 
-359 LDSQL
+359 
-364 VFVLN
+364 
-369 IPKGISLTDD
+369 
-379 ANIELL
+379 
-385 GLDSFEREA
+385 
-394 LSTEEESELKEL
+394 
-406 NEQNTDSKKIVIKY
+406 
-420 RRKQNLANNQQS
+420 
-432 GVNYEEIAGRKYF
+432 
-445 DNYRK
+445 
-450 INDVTLKISGAKLD
+450 VTLKIKGIKFNNSIK
-464 ADAPSN
+464 N
-470 QDLKITAS
+470 NKNYTITAS
-478 VVGMYDEYRKVRDD
+478 IAGMYDIILSKNKSVLDNLK
-492 IFNKYSK
+492 FNQTTDGIRRF
-499 KAVGDYNNGAKSYYF
+499 VV
-514 FAAKQSDEGRD
+514 FAAKQSEEGRD
-525 AAADRDKPNLIS
+525 EAADRNKPNLIS
-537 YTFNVEERKASHN
+537 YTFNVEERSAGHN
-550 PVVTFINDDRFYD
+550 PVVTFINDDRYYD

-591 EWNTMPDG
+591 EWNTKPDG
-599 SGMTFTGD
+599 TGMTFTGD
-607 TVVYEDMTVH
+607 TIVYEDMTVY

-625 YDDEER
+625 YDDER

>member
-1 MKRIKNIIY
+1 MYYPWLNTGIRTDRTALFDYFGDDGTIMADGKKIVDDFRRLLNQDYNAFKANNKHYNDWNEFNIDLNKDTIMNINDFNIYGDMYKINSGDSSSIDTYKNNASMD
-10 YLLVFSICLTSFS
+10 LALTVDLS
-23 TLVFAKDDYFKGDW
+23 TLVKVENTYGLVMGISDGHQSEIGKKGNGYARGDYKFAFTLDFPKEAILDEDPEFEIEGLKGLERQNLEYEELRSNDS
-37 DDVEIIYEP
+37 DRKKIIIY
-46 EEDEDEDED
+46 
-55 EVPTAQEAI
+55 A
-64 RDNYWA
+64 
-70 EIEEDNTLPGGIY
+70 
-83 PKYLLKPEDDI
+83 
-94 FKSVKSYDKEEYSR
+94 DKD
-108 STGIYKDINTL
+108 DINTT
-119 VYSPFMGDVFDYIS
+119 
-133 KPEENISYNIYTEVL
+133 K
-148 RTSDEINKLK
+148 
-158 DSLEQKYPEIIKKY
+158 
-172 VDRKALCEELKN
+172 
-184 NGTITQDQYEE
+184 E
-195 YIEKCNEI
+195 YIDFYNT
-203 LGDYYEFEE
+203 
-212 RLKAIEE
+212 
-219 EKAMQK
+219 
-225 AKLEQLKKSLNDID
+225 LNKW
-239 NNPNLTDEEK
+239 NPN
-249 KEEKYKQWWNPYV
+249 
-262 DDTYTDNYQYHNPF
+262 
-276 NFDFKTDFI
+276 
-285 RERYEL
+285 
-291 NVYGDLSVNNDTQRT
+291 
-306 SIKRITRGS
+306 
-315 NLDISLSVDLS
+315 
-326 NLYKWHNTILWGN
+326 
-339 INGVSNAFGWY
+339 
-350 LKGEAAIRG
+350 
-359 LDSQL
+359 
-364 VFVLN
+364 
-369 IPKGISLTDD
+369 
-379 ANIELL
+379 
-385 GLDSFEREA
+385 
-394 LSTEEESELKEL
+394 
-406 NEQNTDSKKIVIKY
+406 
-420 RRKQNLANNQQS
+420 
-432 GVNYEEIAGRKYF
+432 
-445 DNYRK
+445 
-450 INDVTLKISGAKLD
+450 VTLKIKGIKFNNSIK
-464 ADAPSN
+464 N
-470 QDLKITAS
+470 NKNYTITAS
-478 VVGMYDEYRKVRDD
+478 IAGMYDIILSKNESVLDNLK
-492 IFNKYSK
+492 FNQPTDGIRRF
-499 KAVGDYNNGAKSYYF
+499 VV
-514 FAAKQSDEGRD
+514 FAAKQSKEGTD
-525 AAADRDKPNLIS
+525 AAADPDKPNLIS

-550 PVVTFINDDRFYD
+550 PIVTFINNDRYYD

-591 EWNTMPDG
+591 EWNTRPDG

-607 TVVYEDMTVH
+607 TVVYEDMTVY

-625 YDDEER
+625 YDDER

-741 FGGGLQG
+741 YGGGLQG

-802 DKDFITKHRSAILRF
+802 DKDFITKHRSAILWF

>member
-1 MKRIKNIIY
+1 MKKKIISFFLLLGLILSVIPLNSYAQFGPIVTEDDVNGWIKDNYWVNLEKDGLNAVPIGVNPNKESKLGTDIKVDELYYPWLNTGIRTDRTALFDYFGDDGTIMAGGKKIVDDFRRLLNQDYNAFKANIKHYNDWNEFNIDLIKDTIMNINDFNIY
-10 YLLVFSICLTSFS
+10 GDMYKIDSKNSSSIDTYKNDSSMDLALTVDLS
-23 TLVFAKDDYFKGDW
+23 TLVKAENTYGLVMGISDGHQSGIGKKGNGYAREDDKFAFTLDFPKEAILTEDAEFEIEGLEGYNLKHEELRSNDSDRKKI
-37 DDVEIIYEP
+37 IIYA
-46 EEDEDEDED
+46 DEDNIK
-55 EVPTAQEAI
+55 PTM
-64 RDNYWA
+64 NY
-70 EIEEDNTLPGGIY
+70 IDFYNTL
-83 PKYLLKPEDDI
+83 
-94 FKSVKSYDKEEYSR
+94 
-108 STGIYKDINTL
+108 
-119 VYSPFMGDVFDYIS
+119 
-133 KPEENISYNIYTEVL
+133 
-148 RTSDEINKLK
+148 NKW
-158 DSLEQKYPEIIKKY
+158 
-172 VDRKALCEELKN
+172 
-184 NGTITQDQYEE
+184 
-195 YIEKCNEI
+195 
-203 LGDYYEFEE
+203 
-212 RLKAIEE
+212 
-219 EKAMQK
+219 
-225 AKLEQLKKSLNDID
+225 
-239 NNPNLTDEEK
+239 NPN
-249 KEEKYKQWWNPYV
+249 
-262 DDTYTDNYQYHNPF
+262 
-276 NFDFKTDFI
+276 
-285 RERYEL
+285 
-291 NVYGDLSVNNDTQRT
+291 
-306 SIKRITRGS
+306 
-315 NLDISLSVDLS
+315 
-326 NLYKWHNTILWGN
+326 
-339 INGVSNAFGWY
+339 
-350 LKGEAAIRG
+350 
-359 LDSQL
+359 
-364 VFVLN
+364 
-369 IPKGISLTDD
+369 
-379 ANIELL
+379 
-385 GLDSFEREA
+385 
-394 LSTEEESELKEL
+394 
-406 NEQNTDSKKIVIKY
+406 
-420 RRKQNLANNQQS
+420 
-432 GVNYEEIAGRKYF
+432 
-445 DNYRK
+445 
-450 INDVTLKISGAKLD
+450 VTLKIKGIKFNNSIK
-464 ADAPSN
+464 N
-470 QDLKITAS
+470 NKNYTITAS
-478 VVGMYDEYRKVRDD
+478 IAGMYDIILSKNKSVLDNLK
-492 IFNKYSK
+492 FNKTTDGIRRF
-499 KAVGDYNNGAKSYYF
+499 VV
-514 FAAKQSDEGRD
+514 FAAKQSHEGTD
-525 AAADRDKPNLIS
+525 AAADRKKPNLIS
-537 YTFNVEERKASHN
+537 YTFNVEERKTSHN

-580 RDPEKRGYKFI
+580 RGPEKRGYKFI

-607 TVVYEDMTVH
+607 TVVYEDMTVY

-625 YDDEER
+625 YDDES

>member
-1 MKRIKNIIY
+1 MKKKIISLFLLLGLILSVIPLNSYAQFGPIVTGDDVDGWIKDNYWVELEKDGLNAVPIGVNPNKESKLGTNIKVDELYYPWLNTGIRTDRTALFDYFGDDGTIMAGGKKIVDDFRRLLNQDYDAFKDNNKPYNDWNEFNIDLNKDTIMNINDFNIY
-10 YLLVFSICLTSFS
+10 GDMYKINSVDSSSIDTYKNDSSMDLALTVDLS
-23 TLVFAKDDYFKGDW
+23 TLVKAENTYGLVMGISDGYLRGIGKKGNGYARKDDKFAFTLDFPKEAILTEDAEFEIEGLEGYNLKHEELRSNDS
-37 DDVEIIYEP
+37 DRKKIIIYA
-46 EEDEDEDED
+46 DEDNIK
-55 EVPTAQEAI
+55 PTM
-64 RDNYWA
+64 NY
-70 EIEEDNTLPGGIY
+70 IDFYNTL
-83 PKYLLKPEDDI
+83 
-94 FKSVKSYDKEEYSR
+94 
-108 STGIYKDINTL
+108 
-119 VYSPFMGDVFDYIS
+119 
-133 KPEENISYNIYTEVL
+133 
-148 RTSDEINKLK
+148 NKW
-158 DSLEQKYPEIIKKY
+158 
-172 VDRKALCEELKN
+172 
-184 NGTITQDQYEE
+184 
-195 YIEKCNEI
+195 
-203 LGDYYEFEE
+203 
-212 RLKAIEE
+212 
-219 EKAMQK
+219 
-225 AKLEQLKKSLNDID
+225 
-239 NNPNLTDEEK
+239 NPN
-249 KEEKYKQWWNPYV
+249 
-262 DDTYTDNYQYHNPF
+262 
-276 NFDFKTDFI
+276 
-285 RERYEL
+285 
-291 NVYGDLSVNNDTQRT
+291 
-306 SIKRITRGS
+306 
-315 NLDISLSVDLS
+315 
-326 NLYKWHNTILWGN
+326 
-339 INGVSNAFGWY
+339 
-350 LKGEAAIRG
+350 
-359 LDSQL
+359 
-364 VFVLN
+364 
-369 IPKGISLTDD
+369 
-379 ANIELL
+379 
-385 GLDSFEREA
+385 
-394 LSTEEESELKEL
+394 
-406 NEQNTDSKKIVIKY
+406 
-420 RRKQNLANNQQS
+420 
-432 GVNYEEIAGRKYF
+432 
-445 DNYRK
+445 
-450 INDVTLKISGAKLD
+450 VTLKIKGIKFNNSIK
-464 ADAPSN
+464 N
-470 QDLKITAS
+470 NKNYTITAS
-478 VVGMYDEYRKVRDD
+478 IAGMYDIILSKNKSVLDNLK
-492 IFNKYSK
+492 FNKTTDGIRRF
-499 KAVGDYNNGAKSYYF
+499 VV
-514 FAAKQSDEGRD
+514 FAAKQSNEGTD
-525 AAADRDKPNLIS
+525 AAADKNKPNLIS

-599 SGMTFTGD
+599 SGMRFTGD
-607 TVVYEDMTVH
+607 TVVYEDMTVY
-617 AIYKKDRR
+617 AIYKRDRR
-625 YDDEER
+625 YDDER

>member
-1 MKRIKNIIY
+1 MNKKIIR
-10 YLLVFSICLTSFS
+10 LLSLCFAFIIFVSVFPSSVLK
-23 TLVFAKDDYFKGDW
+23 AEDDLS
-37 DDVEIIYEP
+37 
-46 EEDEDEDED
+46 ED
-55 EVPTAQEAI
+55 EVEINDEQLDKWI
-64 RDNYWA
+64 KDNYWVELEKVHTGYGRTDLVPKGA
-70 EIEEDNTLPGGIY
+70 NITDISFLKDLELNWAINSLSSNVGIRTDRQGLFDVWDKNGILDERKNKLLYDWSDHIDKFEIIPDSLTKNGDQRAYLWKDGKINNPLNIDINNSTFAYINDFDMYGDLKNPKTNNTKSIDNLVIGENFNLDFNVNISMFTKYMNTYFLDITNMSGGLTNAYLPDNGII
-83 PKYLLKPEDDI
+83 LTDDI
-94 FKSVKSYDKEEYSR
+94 FVFTLDFPKEVDIDMKDLKKHFEIEGLEGYELNTEVVKDDE
-108 STGIYKDINTL
+108 TGKKIRVTADENNEKDIVTIR
-119 VYSPFMGDVFDYIS
+119 DYL
-133 KPEENISYNIYTEVL
+133 SY
-148 RTSDEINKLK
+148 
-158 DSLEQKYPEIIKKY
+158 
-172 VDRKALCEELKN
+172 
-184 NGTITQDQYEE
+184 
-195 YIEKCNEI
+195 
-203 LGDYYEFEE
+203 
-212 RLKAIEE
+212 
-219 EKAMQK
+219 
-225 AKLEQLKKSLNDID
+225 LNDISR
-239 NNPNLTDEEK
+239 
-249 KEEKYKQWWNPYV
+249 
-262 DDTYTDNYQYHNPF
+262 F
-276 NFDFKTDFI
+276 NGL
-285 RERYEL
+285 L
-291 NVYGDLSVNNDTQRT
+291 N
-306 SIKRITRGS
+306 
-315 NLDISLSVDLS
+315 
-326 NLYKWHNTILWGN
+326 
-339 INGVSNAFGWY
+339 
-350 LKGEAAIRG
+350 
-359 LDSQL
+359 
-364 VFVLN
+364 
-369 IPKGISLTDD
+369 
-379 ANIELL
+379 
-385 GLDSFEREA
+385 
-394 LSTEEESELKEL
+394 
-406 NEQNTDSKKIVIKY
+406 
-420 RRKQNLANNQQS
+420 
-432 GVNYEEIAGRKYF
+432 
-445 DNYRK
+445 
-450 INDVTLKISGAKLD
+450 LKIK
-464 ADAPSN
+464 N
-470 QDLKITAS
+470 LKIKNDIDKSKNHTIKAS
-478 VVGMYDEYRKVRDD
+478 FGGMYDYCITYKE
-492 IFNKYSK
+492 NEEELTSK
-499 KAVGDYNNGAKSYYF
+499 DRSKRFTFIDHNGTLLDSYYNRNYF
-514 FAAKQSDEGRD
+514 IFAAKQFNEGRD
-525 AAADRDKPNLIS
+525 AAADRKKPNLIS
-537 YTFNVEERKASHN
+537 YTFNVGERKTSHN

-607 TVVYEDMTVH
+607 TVVYEDMTVY

-625 YDDEER
+625 YDDES

>member
-1 MKRIKNIIY
+1 MKKKIISILLLLGLILSVIPLNSYAQFGPIVTEDDVDGWINNNYWVNLEKDGLNAVPIGVNPSKESKLGTDIKVDELYYPWLNTGIRTDRAALFDYFGDDGTIMGDRKIVDDFRRLLDEDYDNFKANKKHYNDWNEFNIDLNKDTIMNVNDFNIY
-10 YLLVFSICLTSFS
+10 GDMYKIDSKNSSSIDTYKNNASMDLALTVDLS
-23 TLVFAKDDYFKGDW
+23 TLVKAENTYGLVMGISDGYQSEIGKKGNGYAREDDKFAFTLDFPKEVILDKDTQFEIEGLEGYNLKYEELRSNESDRKKI
-37 DDVEIIYEP
+37 IIY
-46 EEDEDEDED
+46 
-55 EVPTAQEAI
+55 A
-64 RDNYWA
+64 
-70 EIEEDNTLPGGIY
+70 
-83 PKYLLKPEDDI
+83 
-94 FKSVKSYDKEEYSR
+94 DKD
-108 STGIYKDINTL
+108 DINTT
-119 VYSPFMGDVFDYIS
+119 
-133 KPEENISYNIYTEVL
+133 K
-148 RTSDEINKLK
+148 
-158 DSLEQKYPEIIKKY
+158 
-172 VDRKALCEELKN
+172 
-184 NGTITQDQYEE
+184 E
-195 YIEKCNEI
+195 YIEFYNT
-203 LGDYYEFEE
+203 
-212 RLKAIEE
+212 
-219 EKAMQK
+219 
-225 AKLEQLKKSLNDID
+225 LNKW
-239 NNPNLTDEEK
+239 NPN
-249 KEEKYKQWWNPYV
+249 
-262 DDTYTDNYQYHNPF
+262 
-276 NFDFKTDFI
+276 
-285 RERYEL
+285 
-291 NVYGDLSVNNDTQRT
+291 
-306 SIKRITRGS
+306 
-315 NLDISLSVDLS
+315 
-326 NLYKWHNTILWGN
+326 
-339 INGVSNAFGWY
+339 
-350 LKGEAAIRG
+350 
-359 LDSQL
+359 
-364 VFVLN
+364 
-369 IPKGISLTDD
+369 
-379 ANIELL
+379 
-385 GLDSFEREA
+385 
-394 LSTEEESELKEL
+394 
-406 NEQNTDSKKIVIKY
+406 
-420 RRKQNLANNQQS
+420 
-432 GVNYEEIAGRKYF
+432 
-445 DNYRK
+445 
-450 INDVTLKISGAKLD
+450 VTLKIKGIKFNNSIK
-464 ADAPSN
+464 N
-470 QDLKITAS
+470 NKNYTITAS
-478 VVGMYDEYRKVRDD
+478 IAGMYDIILSKNKSVLDNLK
-492 IFNKYSK
+492 FNQTTDGIRRF
-499 KAVGDYNNGAKSYYF
+499 VV
-514 FAAKQSDEGRD
+514 FAAKQSEEGRD
-525 AAADRDKPNLIS
+525 EAADRNKPNLIS
-537 YTFNVEERKASHN
+537 YTFNVEERKVSHN

-607 TVVYEDMTVH
+607 TVVYEDMTVY

-625 YDDEER
+625 YDDER

-755 HWANDVIAKAA
+755 HWANDVISKAA

-802 DKDFITKHRSAILRF
+802 DKDFITKHRSAILWF

-836 DYTRQGTIE
+836 DYTRQGTI
-845 ENWLNVNLKTFV
+845 
-857 YDK
+857 

>member
-1 MKRIKNIIY
+1 MKKKIISLFLLLGLILSVIPLNSYAQFGPIVTEEDVDRWINNNYWVNLEKDGLNAVPIGVNPSKESKLGTDIKVDELYYPWLNTGIRTDRAALFDYFGDDGTIMGDRKIVDDFRRLLDEDYDNFKANKKHYNDWNEFNIDLNKDTIMNVNDFNIY
-10 YLLVFSICLTSFS
+10 GDMYKIDSKNSSSIDTYKNNASMDLALTVDLS
-23 TLVFAKDDYFKGDW
+23 TLVKAENTYGLVMGISDGHQSEIGKKGNGYAREDDKFAFTLDFPKEAILVDDSLKFEIEGLEGYNLKYDELRSN
-37 DDVEIIYEP
+37 DSDRKKIIIY
-46 EEDEDEDED
+46 
-55 EVPTAQEAI
+55 A
-64 RDNYWA
+64 
-70 EIEEDNTLPGGIY
+70 
-83 PKYLLKPEDDI
+83 
-94 FKSVKSYDKEEYSR
+94 DKD
-108 STGIYKDINTL
+108 DINTT
-119 VYSPFMGDVFDYIS
+119 
-133 KPEENISYNIYTEVL
+133 K
-148 RTSDEINKLK
+148 
-158 DSLEQKYPEIIKKY
+158 
-172 VDRKALCEELKN
+172 
-184 NGTITQDQYEE
+184 E
-195 YIEKCNEI
+195 YIEFYNT
-203 LGDYYEFEE
+203 
-212 RLKAIEE
+212 
-219 EKAMQK
+219 
-225 AKLEQLKKSLNDID
+225 LNKW
-239 NNPNLTDEEK
+239 NPN
-249 KEEKYKQWWNPYV
+249 
-262 DDTYTDNYQYHNPF
+262 
-276 NFDFKTDFI
+276 
-285 RERYEL
+285 
-291 NVYGDLSVNNDTQRT
+291 
-306 SIKRITRGS
+306 
-315 NLDISLSVDLS
+315 
-326 NLYKWHNTILWGN
+326 
-339 INGVSNAFGWY
+339 
-350 LKGEAAIRG
+350 
-359 LDSQL
+359 
-364 VFVLN
+364 
-369 IPKGISLTDD
+369 
-379 ANIELL
+379 
-385 GLDSFEREA
+385 
-394 LSTEEESELKEL
+394 
-406 NEQNTDSKKIVIKY
+406 
-420 RRKQNLANNQQS
+420 
-432 GVNYEEIAGRKYF
+432 
-445 DNYRK
+445 
-450 INDVTLKISGAKLD
+450 VTLKIKGIKFNNSIK
-464 ADAPSN
+464 N
-470 QDLKITAS
+470 NKNYTITAS
-478 VVGMYDEYRKVRDD
+478 IAGMYDIILSKNKSVLDNLK
-492 IFNKYSK
+492 FNQTTDGIRRF
-499 KAVGDYNNGAKSYYF
+499 VV
-514 FAAKQSDEGRD
+514 FAAKQSEEGRD
-525 AAADRDKPNLIS
+525 EAADRSKPNLIS
-537 YTFNVEERKASHN
+537 YTFNVEERKSSHN
-550 PVVTFINDDRFYD
+550 PVVTFINDDRYYD

-607 TVVYEDMTVH
+607 TVVYEDMTVY
-617 AIYKKDRR
+617 AIYKRDRR
-625 YDDEER
+625 YDDER

-802 DKDFITKHRSAILRF
+802 DKDFITKHRSAILWF

-845 ENWLNVNLKTFV
+845 ENWLKVNLKTFV

>member
-1 MKRIKNIIY
+1 MNKKFTRIFSLLIVFLLSLSFYPSSLVKAEDGDIDINKMIEDNYWIDFKTVDKFGMTYLVPEGADLTEKSFLKNLAENDMDNMNKMNYNTGFRTDRNALFDIMNRDASFWVKEAITRDYSDKKSFSIPTPDGKKVYIFKDGKANNPLNFDIDNKTIVNTDDYNMYADLVNAKNNNTNNVDKFRVGDNFDLDFVVDTSILTKYQNTRFLSAVNTQSALSDVWLADHGIALADDIYVFNLDFPKGIDINERNLELVGLEGYNKEIQIDKVGDRIKVRVVADEDQERDIVTVKEFFDKLNNSTERIILRIKN
-10 YLLVFSICLTSFS
+10 
-23 TLVFAKDDYFKGDW
+23 
-37 DDVEIIYEP
+37 
-46 EEDEDEDED
+46 
-55 EVPTAQEAI
+55 
-64 RDNYWA
+64 
-70 EIEEDNTLPGGIY
+70 
-83 PKYLLKPEDDI
+83 LK
-94 FKSVKSYDKEEYSR
+94 
-108 STGIYKDINTL
+108 IN
-119 VYSPFMGDVFDYIS
+119 S
-133 KPEENISYNIYTEVL
+133 
-148 RTSDEINKLK
+148 
-158 DSLEQKYPEIIKKY
+158 
-172 VDRKALCEELKN
+172 
-184 NGTITQDQYEE
+184 
-195 YIEKCNEI
+195 
-203 LGDYYEFEE
+203 
-212 RLKAIEE
+212 
-219 EKAMQK
+219 
-225 AKLEQLKKSLNDID
+225 
-239 NNPNLTDEEK
+239 
-249 KEEKYKQWWNPYV
+249 
-262 DDTYTDNYQYHNPF
+262 
-276 NFDFKTDFI
+276 
-285 RERYEL
+285 
-291 NVYGDLSVNNDTQRT
+291 
-306 SIKRITRGS
+306 
-315 NLDISLSVDLS
+315 
-326 NLYKWHNTILWGN
+326 
-339 INGVSNAFGWY
+339 
-350 LKGEAAIRG
+350 
-359 LDSQL
+359 
-364 VFVLN
+364 
-369 IPKGISLTDD
+369 D
-379 ANIELL
+379 ANTAGE
-385 GLDSFEREA
+385 
-394 LSTEEESELKEL
+394 
-406 NEQNTDSKKIVIKY
+406 
-420 RRKQNLANNQQS
+420 NQ
-432 GVNYEEIAGRKYF
+432 
-445 DNYRK
+445 
-450 INDVTLKISGAKLD
+450 
-464 ADAPSN
+464 
-470 QDLKITAS
+470 ITAS
-478 VVGMYDEYRKVRDD
+478 FGGMHDLCMTYDNNRRELETK
-492 IFNKYSK
+492 
-499 KAVGDYNNGAKSYYF
+499 DYNDRDYIKYF
-514 FAAKQSDEGRD
+514 NQDVCLVDRNIISFAAKQSKEGTD
-525 AAADRDKPNLIS
+525 DAADRKKPNLIS

-607 TVVYEDMTVH
+607 TVVYEDMTVY

-625 YDDEER
+625 YDDER

-802 DKDFITKHRSAILRF
+802 DKDFITKHRSAILWF

-827 DIVEACNGH
+827 DIAEACNGH

>member
-1 MKRIKNIIY
+1 MKKKIISLFLLLGLILSVIPLNSYAQFGPIVTGDDVDGWIKDNYWVELEKDGLNAVPIGVNPNKESKLGTNIKVDELYYPWLNTGIRTDRTALFDYFGDDGTIMAGGKKIVDDFRRLLNQDYDAFKDNNKPYNDWNEFNIDLNKDTIMNINDFNIY
-10 YLLVFSICLTSFS
+10 GDMYKINSVDSSSIDTYKNNASMDLALTVDLS
-23 TLVFAKDDYFKGDW
+23 TLVKAENTYGLVMGISEGYQKGIGKKGKGYAREDDKFAFTLDFPKEAILTEDAEFEIEGLEGYSLKHEELRSNDSDRKKI
-37 DDVEIIYEP
+37 IIYA
-46 EEDEDEDED
+46 DEDNIK
-55 EVPTAQEAI
+55 PTM
-64 RDNYWA
+64 NY
-70 EIEEDNTLPGGIY
+70 IDFYNTL
-83 PKYLLKPEDDI
+83 
-94 FKSVKSYDKEEYSR
+94 
-108 STGIYKDINTL
+108 
-119 VYSPFMGDVFDYIS
+119 
-133 KPEENISYNIYTEVL
+133 
-148 RTSDEINKLK
+148 NKW
-158 DSLEQKYPEIIKKY
+158 
-172 VDRKALCEELKN
+172 
-184 NGTITQDQYEE
+184 
-195 YIEKCNEI
+195 
-203 LGDYYEFEE
+203 
-212 RLKAIEE
+212 
-219 EKAMQK
+219 
-225 AKLEQLKKSLNDID
+225 
-239 NNPNLTDEEK
+239 NPN
-249 KEEKYKQWWNPYV
+249 
-262 DDTYTDNYQYHNPF
+262 
-276 NFDFKTDFI
+276 
-285 RERYEL
+285 
-291 NVYGDLSVNNDTQRT
+291 
-306 SIKRITRGS
+306 
-315 NLDISLSVDLS
+315 
-326 NLYKWHNTILWGN
+326 
-339 INGVSNAFGWY
+339 
-350 LKGEAAIRG
+350 
-359 LDSQL
+359 
-364 VFVLN
+364 
-369 IPKGISLTDD
+369 
-379 ANIELL
+379 
-385 GLDSFEREA
+385 
-394 LSTEEESELKEL
+394 
-406 NEQNTDSKKIVIKY
+406 
-420 RRKQNLANNQQS
+420 
-432 GVNYEEIAGRKYF
+432 
-445 DNYRK
+445 
-450 INDVTLKISGAKLD
+450 VTLKIKGIKFNNSIK
-464 ADAPSN
+464 N
-470 QDLKITAS
+470 NKNYTITAS
-478 VVGMYDEYRKVRDD
+478 IAGMYDIILSKNKSVLDNLK
-492 IFNKYSK
+492 FNKTTDGIRRF
-499 KAVGDYNNGAKSYYF
+499 VV
-514 FAAKQSDEGRD
+514 FAAKQSNEGTD
-525 AAADRDKPNLIS
+525 AAADKNKPNLIS

-550 PVVTFINDDRFYD
+550 PVVTFINDDRYYD

-607 TVVYEDMTVH
+607 TVVYEDMTVY
-617 AIYKKDRR
+617 AIYKRDRR
-625 YDDEER
+625 YDDER

>member
-1 MKRIKNIIY
+1 MKNIKNI
-10 YLLVFSICLTSFS
+10 LLLFLAFTLVFSSLSITGY
-23 TLVFAKDDYFKGDW
+23 AQ
-37 DDVEIIYEP
+37 EE
-46 EEDEDEDED
+46 EEDT
-55 EVPTAQEAI
+55 PTAEEAI
-64 RDNYWA
+64 KDNYWA
-70 EIEEDNTLPGGIY
+70 DLIEYKELEDGEVYIEH
-83 PKYLLKPEDDI
+83 LLKPNETV
-94 FKSVKSYDKEEYSR
+94 FNGYARLPYNWGYSQ
-108 STGIYKDINTL
+108 STGIYKDLNT
-119 VYSPFMGDVFDYIS
+119 
-133 KPEENISYNIYTEVL
+133 ISYSIIGDTFDTISRPEDQSNV
-148 RTSDEINKLK
+148 SDDK
-158 DSLEQKYPEIIKKY
+158 DP
-172 VDRKALCEELKN
+172 N
-184 NGTITQDQYEE
+184 FQDS
-195 YIEKCNEI
+195 K
-203 LGDYYEFEE
+203 
-212 RLKAIEE
+212 
-219 EKAMQK
+219 
-225 AKLEQLKKSLNDID
+225 
-239 NNPNLTDEEK
+239 
-249 KEEKYKQWWNPYV
+249 
-262 DDTYTDNYQYHNPF
+262 YHNPF

-285 RERYEL
+285 RQRDQL
-291 NVYGDLSVNNDTQRT
+291 NIYGDMSCNGNTEADKIANHRV
-306 SIKRITRGS
+306 GE
-315 NLDISLSVDLS
+315 NLKINLNVDLS
-326 NLYKWHNTILWGN
+326 NFYKWEYAKFWFR
-339 INGVSNAFGWY
+339 INGKSKGMSWKTEGVDASAAIDSELVFALDLPKGVIIPNDAKISIEGLDDFSVERIDENGKVIVKLRKKQNNKGSEPYEIMSAKDYFDKIKKVSNVGIEIDGVKITNDAD
-350 LKGEAAIRG
+350 
-359 LDSQL
+359 LD
-364 VFVLN
+364 
-369 IPKGISLTDD
+369 K
-379 ANIELL
+379 
-385 GLDSFEREA
+385 
-394 LSTEEESELKEL
+394 
-406 NEQNTDSKKIVIKY
+406 
-420 RRKQNLANNQQS
+420 NLQI
-432 GVNYEEIAGRKYF
+432 IA
-445 DNYRK
+445 
-450 INDVTLKISGAKLD
+450 KISGMYTKLLIPKPD
-464 ADAPSN
+464 NDGPN
-470 QDLKITAS
+470 KQLDL
-478 VVGMYDEYRKVRDD
+478 G
-492 IFNKYSK
+492 
-499 KAVGDYNNGAKSYYF
+499 F
-514 FAAKQSDEGRD
+514 FAAKQSDAGRD
-525 AAADRDKPNLIS
+525 EAADRDKPNLIS

-607 TVVYEDMTVH
+607 TVVYEDMTVY

-625 YDDEER
+625 YDDES

-802 DKDFITKHRSAILRF
+802 DKDFITKHRSAILWF

>member
-1 MKRIKNIIY
+1 MKKKIISLFLLLTLILSVIPFSSYAQFEIQVTKDDVKSWIKNNY
-10 YLLVFSICLTSFS
+10 WVNLK
-23 TLVFAKDDYFKGDW
+23 ADDLNAVPIGVNPRTESRLGNDIK
-37 DDVEIIYEP
+37 
-46 EEDEDEDED
+46 DEDLFGPFFIDLFYPWPNTGIRTDRAALFDTFGVDTSDDMKNLMQIAINRTNNREIDSNIWKDLGFDLENDTIKNVSDFDIYGDIYKADNNDSSQIGLFKTGEKLDLDLKVDLTVLKKSGNTTIVKEICSYSKTNKITQPNNGFFREDDKFAFTIEI
-55 EVPTAQEAI
+55 PKEAI
-64 RDNYWA
+64 VDDSLKF
-70 EIEEDNTLPGGIY
+70 EIDGLPSY
-83 PKYLLKPEDDI
+83 KLDYKLLGEDDI
-94 FKSVKSYDKEEYSR
+94 SKKFIVYAYSKDLKPVK
-108 STGIYKDINTL
+108 TL
-119 VYSPFMGDVFDYIS
+119 REF
-133 KPEENISYNIYTEVL
+133 YTE
-148 RTSDEINKLK
+148 
-158 DSLEQKYPEIIKKY
+158 
-172 VDRKALCEELKN
+172 
-184 NGTITQDQYEE
+184 
-195 YIEKCNEI
+195 
-203 LGDYYEFEE
+203 
-212 RLKAIEE
+212 
-219 EKAMQK
+219 
-225 AKLEQLKKSLNDID
+225 LNAWD
-239 NNPNLTDEEK
+239 PN
-249 KEEKYKQWWNPYV
+249 
-262 DDTYTDNYQYHNPF
+262 
-276 NFDFKTDFI
+276 
-285 RERYEL
+285 
-291 NVYGDLSVNNDTQRT
+291 
-306 SIKRITRGS
+306 
-315 NLDISLSVDLS
+315 
-326 NLYKWHNTILWGN
+326 
-339 INGVSNAFGWY
+339 
-350 LKGEAAIRG
+350 
-359 LDSQL
+359 
-364 VFVLN
+364 
-369 IPKGISLTDD
+369 
-379 ANIELL
+379 
-385 GLDSFEREA
+385 
-394 LSTEEESELKEL
+394 
-406 NEQNTDSKKIVIKY
+406 
-420 RRKQNLANNQQS
+420 
-432 GVNYEEIAGRKYF
+432 
-445 DNYRK
+445 
-450 INDVTLKISGAKLD
+450 VTLKVRGLRISRNAQNNK
-464 ADAPSN
+464 N
-470 QDLKITAS
+470 YTIKAS
-478 VVGMYDEYRKVRDD
+478 IAGMYDQIETNIKDLAENLTGKGIKFDMESD
-492 IFNKYSK
+492 IYQRIR
-499 KAVGDYNNGAKSYYF
+499 VV
-514 FAAKQSDEGRD
+514 FAAKQSNEGRD
-525 AAADRDKPNLIS
+525 AAADKDKPNLIS

-550 PVVTFINDDRFYD
+550 PVVTFINDDRYYD
-563 EREVYEGTSI
+563 EREVIEGTSI
-573 NQNSYMP
+573 NQNSNMP

-591 EWNTMPDG
+591 EWNTRPDG
-599 SGMTFTGD
+599 SGMSFTGD
-607 TVVYEDMTVH
+607 TVVYEDMTVY

-625 YDDEER
+625 YDDES

-802 DKDFITKHRSAILRF
+802 DKDFITKHRSAILWF

>member
-1 MKRIKNIIY
+1 MKKKIISLFLLLGLILSVIPLNSYAQFGPIVTGDDVDGWIKDNYWVELEKDGLNAVPIGVNPNKESKLGTNIKVDELYYPWLNTGIRTDRTALFDYFGDDGTIMAGGKKIVDDFRRLLNQDYDAFKANNKPYNDWNEFNIDLNKDTIMNINDFNIY
-10 YLLVFSICLTSFS
+10 GDMYKINSVDSSSIDTYKNDSSMDLALTVDLS
-23 TLVFAKDDYFKGDW
+23 TLVKAENTYGLVMGISDGYLRGIGKKGNGYARKDDKFAFTLDFPKEAILTEDAEFEIEGLEGYNLKHEELRSNDS
-37 DDVEIIYEP
+37 DRKKIIIYA
-46 EEDEDEDED
+46 DEDNIK
-55 EVPTAQEAI
+55 PTM
-64 RDNYWA
+64 NY
-70 EIEEDNTLPGGIY
+70 IDFYNTL
-83 PKYLLKPEDDI
+83 
-94 FKSVKSYDKEEYSR
+94 
-108 STGIYKDINTL
+108 
-119 VYSPFMGDVFDYIS
+119 
-133 KPEENISYNIYTEVL
+133 
-148 RTSDEINKLK
+148 NKW
-158 DSLEQKYPEIIKKY
+158 
-172 VDRKALCEELKN
+172 
-184 NGTITQDQYEE
+184 
-195 YIEKCNEI
+195 
-203 LGDYYEFEE
+203 
-212 RLKAIEE
+212 
-219 EKAMQK
+219 
-225 AKLEQLKKSLNDID
+225 
-239 NNPNLTDEEK
+239 NPN
-249 KEEKYKQWWNPYV
+249 
-262 DDTYTDNYQYHNPF
+262 
-276 NFDFKTDFI
+276 
-285 RERYEL
+285 
-291 NVYGDLSVNNDTQRT
+291 
-306 SIKRITRGS
+306 
-315 NLDISLSVDLS
+315 
-326 NLYKWHNTILWGN
+326 
-339 INGVSNAFGWY
+339 
-350 LKGEAAIRG
+350 
-359 LDSQL
+359 
-364 VFVLN
+364 
-369 IPKGISLTDD
+369 
-379 ANIELL
+379 
-385 GLDSFEREA
+385 
-394 LSTEEESELKEL
+394 
-406 NEQNTDSKKIVIKY
+406 
-420 RRKQNLANNQQS
+420 
-432 GVNYEEIAGRKYF
+432 
-445 DNYRK
+445 
-450 INDVTLKISGAKLD
+450 VTLKIKGIKFNNSIK
-464 ADAPSN
+464 N
-470 QDLKITAS
+470 NKNYTITAS
-478 VVGMYDEYRKVRDD
+478 IAGMYDIILSKNKSVLDNLK
-492 IFNKYSK
+492 FNKK
-499 KAVGDYNNGAKSYYF
+499 TDGIRRFVV
-514 FAAKQSDEGRD
+514 FAAKQSNEGTD
-525 AAADRDKPNLIS
+525 AAADKNKPNLIS

-550 PVVTFINDDRFYD
+550 PVVTFINNDRYYD

-607 TVVYEDMTVH
+607 TVVYEDMTVY

-625 YDDEER
+625 YDDER

-836 DYTRQGTIE
+836 DYTRQGSIE

>member
-1 MKRIKNIIY
+1 MKKKIISILLLLGLILSVIPLNSYAQLGPTVTDEDVEDWIKDNYWVELEKDGLNAVPIGVNPSKESKLGTDIKVDELYYPWLNTGIRTDRAALFDYFGDDGTTMLGITVVDDFRRLLNQDYNAFKANKEHYNDWNEFNIDLNKDTIMNINDFNIY
-10 YLLVFSICLTSFS
+10 GDMYKIDSVNSSSIDTYKNDSSMDLALTVDLS
-23 TLVFAKDDYFKGDW
+23 TLVKAENTYGLVMGLSEGYQKGIGKKGNGYAREDDKFAFTLDFPKEAILTEDAEFEIEGLEGYNLKHEELRSNDSDRKKI
-37 DDVEIIYEP
+37 IIYA
-46 EEDEDEDED
+46 DEDNIN
-55 EVPTAQEAI
+55 PTI
-64 RDNYWA
+64 NY
-70 EIEEDNTLPGGIY
+70 IDFYNTL
-83 PKYLLKPEDDI
+83 
-94 FKSVKSYDKEEYSR
+94 
-108 STGIYKDINTL
+108 
-119 VYSPFMGDVFDYIS
+119 
-133 KPEENISYNIYTEVL
+133 
-148 RTSDEINKLK
+148 NKW
-158 DSLEQKYPEIIKKY
+158 
-172 VDRKALCEELKN
+172 
-184 NGTITQDQYEE
+184 
-195 YIEKCNEI
+195 
-203 LGDYYEFEE
+203 
-212 RLKAIEE
+212 
-219 EKAMQK
+219 
-225 AKLEQLKKSLNDID
+225 
-239 NNPNLTDEEK
+239 NPN
-249 KEEKYKQWWNPYV
+249 
-262 DDTYTDNYQYHNPF
+262 
-276 NFDFKTDFI
+276 
-285 RERYEL
+285 
-291 NVYGDLSVNNDTQRT
+291 
-306 SIKRITRGS
+306 
-315 NLDISLSVDLS
+315 
-326 NLYKWHNTILWGN
+326 
-339 INGVSNAFGWY
+339 
-350 LKGEAAIRG
+350 
-359 LDSQL
+359 
-364 VFVLN
+364 
-369 IPKGISLTDD
+369 
-379 ANIELL
+379 
-385 GLDSFEREA
+385 
-394 LSTEEESELKEL
+394 
-406 NEQNTDSKKIVIKY
+406 
-420 RRKQNLANNQQS
+420 
-432 GVNYEEIAGRKYF
+432 
-445 DNYRK
+445 
-450 INDVTLKISGAKLD
+450 VTLKIKGIKFNNSIK
-464 ADAPSN
+464 N
-470 QDLKITAS
+470 NKNYTITAS
-478 VVGMYDEYRKVRDD
+478 IAGMYDIILSKNKSVLDNLK
-492 IFNKYSK
+492 FNQTTDGIRRF
-499 KAVGDYNNGAKSYYF
+499 VV
-514 FAAKQSDEGRD
+514 FAAKQSEEGRD
-525 AAADRDKPNLIS
+525 DAADRNKLNLIS
-537 YTFNVEERKASHN
+537 YTFNVEERKAGRN
-550 PVVTFINDDRFYD
+550 PVVTFINDGRFYD

-607 TVVYEDMTVH
+607 TVVYEDMTVY

-625 YDDEER
+625 YDDER
-631 ETADEE
+631 KTADEE

>member
-1 MKRIKNIIY
+1 MNKKIIR
-10 YLLVFSICLTSFS
+10 LLSLCFAFIIFASVFPSSVLKAEDDLS
-23 TLVFAKDDYFKGDW
+23 DDY
-37 DDVEIIYEP
+37 VEIN
-46 EEDEDEDED
+46 DEQLDKW
-55 EVPTAQEAI
+55 I
-64 RDNYWA
+64 NDNYWVELEKVDTGYIDSSRKRIDLVPKGA
-70 EIEEDNTLPGGIY
+70 DITNISFLKDLELNWAINSLSSNVGIRTDRQGLFDVWDMNGILDERENLFFRDWNDHKDEFKIIPKSLTKKDDKKVYPWENGTLNNPLNIDIDNSTFKYNNDFDMYGDLKNPKTNNTKSIDNLVIGENFNLDFNVNISMFTKYMNTYFLDLTNQIISLDDVYLPDNGII
-83 PKYLLKPEDDI
+83 LTDDI
-94 FKSVKSYDKEEYSR
+94 FVFTLDFPKEVDTSMMDLEIE
-108 STGIYKDINTL
+108 GIEGLDRYTL
-119 VYSPFMGDVFDYIS
+119 
-133 KPEENISYNIYTEVL
+133 KTEVI
-148 RTSDEINKLK
+148 SEDETG
-158 DSLEQKYPEIIKKY
+158 KKIR
-172 VDRKALCEELKN
+172 VTADENNEKN
-184 NGTITQDQYEE
+184 IVTIR
-195 YIEKCNEI
+195 
-203 LGDYYEFEE
+203 DYLSY
-212 RLKAIEE
+212 
-219 EKAMQK
+219 
-225 AKLEQLKKSLNDID
+225 LNDITRF
-239 NNPNLTDEEK
+239 NGLLNLK
-249 KEEKYKQWWNPYV
+249 IKNLK
-262 DDTYTDNYQYHNPF
+262 
-276 NFDFKTDFI
+276 I
-285 RERYEL
+285 
-291 NVYGDLSVNNDTQRT
+291 NNDIDKSKNHT
-306 SIKRITRGS
+306 IKAS
-315 NLDISLSVDLS
+315 
-326 NLYKWHNTILWGN
+326 
-339 INGVSNAFGWY
+339 FG
-350 LKGEAAIRG
+350 
-359 LDSQL
+359 
-364 VFVLN
+364 
-369 IPKGISLTDD
+369 
-379 ANIELL
+379 
-385 GLDSFEREA
+385 
-394 LSTEEESELKEL
+394 
-406 NEQNTDSKKIVIKY
+406 
-420 RRKQNLANNQQS
+420 
-432 GVNYEEIAGRKYF
+432 
-445 DNYRK
+445 
-450 INDVTLKISGAKLD
+450 
-464 ADAPSN
+464 
-470 QDLKITAS
+470 
-478 VVGMYDEYRKVRDD
+478 GMYDYCITYKE
-492 IFNKYSK
+492 NKNELTTK
-499 KAVGDYNNGAKSYYF
+499 ERNNRFTFIDHNGTLLDSYYNRNYF
-514 FAAKQSDEGRD
+514 IFAAKQSDAGRD
-525 AAADRDKPNLIS
+525 EAADRKKPNLIS

-550 PVVTFINDDRFYD
+550 PVVTFINNDRYYD

-607 TVVYEDMTVH
+607 TVVYEDMTVY

-625 YDDEER
+625 YDDER

>member
-1 MKRIKNIIY
+1 MKKKIISLFLLLGLILSVIPLNSYAQFGPIVTGDDVDGWIKDNYWVELEKDGLNAVPIGVNPNKESKLGTDIKVDELYYPWLNTGIRTDRTALFDYFGDDGTIMAGGKKIVDDFRRLLNQDYNAFKANKEHYNDWNEFNIDLNKDTIMNVNDFNIY
-10 YLLVFSICLTSFS
+10 GDMYKINSGDSSSIDTYKNNASMDLALTVDLS
-23 TLVFAKDDYFKGDW
+23 TLVKAENTYGLVMGISDGYLRGIGKKGNGYARKDDKFAFTLDFPKEAILTEDAEFEIEGLEGYNLKHEELRSNDS
-37 DDVEIIYEP
+37 DRKKIIIYA
-46 EEDEDEDED
+46 DEDIIK
-55 EVPTAQEAI
+55 PTM
-64 RDNYWA
+64 NY
-70 EIEEDNTLPGGIY
+70 IDFYNTL
-83 PKYLLKPEDDI
+83 
-94 FKSVKSYDKEEYSR
+94 
-108 STGIYKDINTL
+108 
-119 VYSPFMGDVFDYIS
+119 
-133 KPEENISYNIYTEVL
+133 
-148 RTSDEINKLK
+148 NKW
-158 DSLEQKYPEIIKKY
+158 
-172 VDRKALCEELKN
+172 
-184 NGTITQDQYEE
+184 
-195 YIEKCNEI
+195 
-203 LGDYYEFEE
+203 
-212 RLKAIEE
+212 
-219 EKAMQK
+219 
-225 AKLEQLKKSLNDID
+225 
-239 NNPNLTDEEK
+239 NPN
-249 KEEKYKQWWNPYV
+249 
-262 DDTYTDNYQYHNPF
+262 
-276 NFDFKTDFI
+276 
-285 RERYEL
+285 
-291 NVYGDLSVNNDTQRT
+291 
-306 SIKRITRGS
+306 
-315 NLDISLSVDLS
+315 
-326 NLYKWHNTILWGN
+326 
-339 INGVSNAFGWY
+339 
-350 LKGEAAIRG
+350 
-359 LDSQL
+359 
-364 VFVLN
+364 
-369 IPKGISLTDD
+369 
-379 ANIELL
+379 
-385 GLDSFEREA
+385 
-394 LSTEEESELKEL
+394 
-406 NEQNTDSKKIVIKY
+406 
-420 RRKQNLANNQQS
+420 
-432 GVNYEEIAGRKYF
+432 
-445 DNYRK
+445 
-450 INDVTLKISGAKLD
+450 VTLKIKGIKFNNSIK
-464 ADAPSN
+464 N
-470 QDLKITAS
+470 NKNYTITAS
-478 VVGMYDEYRKVRDD
+478 IAGMYDIILSKNKSVLDNLK
-492 IFNKYSK
+492 FNKK
-499 KAVGDYNNGAKSYYF
+499 TDGIRRFVV
-514 FAAKQSDEGRD
+514 FAAKQSNEGTD
-525 AAADRDKPNLIS
+525 AAADKNKPNLIS

-550 PVVTFINDDRFYD
+550 PVVTFINNDRYYD

-607 TVVYEDMTVH
+607 TVVYEDMTVY

-625 YDDEER
+625 YDDES

-802 DKDFITKHRSAILRF
+802 DKDFITKHRSAILWF

-845 ENWLNVNLKTFV
+845 ENWLKVNLKTFV

>member
-1 MKRIKNIIY
+1 
-10 YLLVFSICLTSFS
+10 
-23 TLVFAKDDYFKGDW
+23 
-37 DDVEIIYEP
+37 
-46 EEDEDEDED
+46 
-55 EVPTAQEAI
+55 
-64 RDNYWA
+64 
-70 EIEEDNTLPGGIY
+70 
-83 PKYLLKPEDDI
+83 
-94 FKSVKSYDKEEYSR
+94 
-108 STGIYKDINTL
+108 
-119 VYSPFMGDVFDYIS
+119 
-133 KPEENISYNIYTEVL
+133 
-148 RTSDEINKLK
+148 
-158 DSLEQKYPEIIKKY
+158 
-172 VDRKALCEELKN
+172 
-184 NGTITQDQYEE
+184 
-195 YIEKCNEI
+195 
-203 LGDYYEFEE
+203 
-212 RLKAIEE
+212 
-219 EKAMQK
+219 
-225 AKLEQLKKSLNDID
+225 
-239 NNPNLTDEEK
+239 
-249 KEEKYKQWWNPYV
+249 
-262 DDTYTDNYQYHNPF
+262 
-276 NFDFKTDFI
+276 
-285 RERYEL
+285 
-291 NVYGDLSVNNDTQRT
+291 
-306 SIKRITRGS
+306 
-315 NLDISLSVDLS
+315 
-326 NLYKWHNTILWGN
+326 
-339 INGVSNAFGWY
+339 
-350 LKGEAAIRG
+350 
-359 LDSQL
+359 
-364 VFVLN
+364 
-369 IPKGISLTDD
+369 
-379 ANIELL
+379 
-385 GLDSFEREA
+385 
-394 LSTEEESELKEL
+394 
-406 NEQNTDSKKIVIKY
+406 
-420 RRKQNLANNQQS
+420 
-432 GVNYEEIAGRKYF
+432 
-445 DNYRK
+445 
-450 INDVTLKISGAKLD
+450 
-464 ADAPSN
+464 
-470 QDLKITAS
+470 
-478 VVGMYDEYRKVRDD
+478 
-492 IFNKYSK
+492 
-499 KAVGDYNNGAKSYYF
+499 
-514 FAAKQSDEGRD
+514 
-525 AAADRDKPNLIS
+525 
-537 YTFNVEERKASHN
+537 
-550 PVVTFINDDRFYD
+550 
-563 EREVYEGTSI
+563 
-573 NQNSYMP
+573 MP

-607 TVVYEDMTVH
+607 TVVYEDMTVY

-625 YDDEER
+625 YDDER

-836 DYTRQGTIE
+836 DYTRQGSIE

>member
-1 MKRIKNIIY
+1 MKKKIISLFLLLGLILSVIPLNSYAQFGPIVTGDDVDGWIKDNYWVELEKDGLNAVPIGVNPNKESKLGTNIKVDELYYPWLNTGIRTDRTALFDYFGDDGTIMAGGKKIVDDFRRLLNQDYDAFKDNNKPYNDWNEFNIDLNKDTIMNINDFNIY
-10 YLLVFSICLTSFS
+10 GDMYKINSVDSSSIDTYKNDSSMDLALTVDLS
-23 TLVFAKDDYFKGDW
+23 TLVKAENTYGLVMGISDGYLRGIGKKGNGYARKDDKFAFTLDFPKEAILTEDAEFEIEGLEGYNLKHEELRSNDS
-37 DDVEIIYEP
+37 DRKKIIIYA
-46 EEDEDEDED
+46 DEDNIK
-55 EVPTAQEAI
+55 PTM
-64 RDNYWA
+64 NY
-70 EIEEDNTLPGGIY
+70 IDFYNTL
-83 PKYLLKPEDDI
+83 
-94 FKSVKSYDKEEYSR
+94 
-108 STGIYKDINTL
+108 
-119 VYSPFMGDVFDYIS
+119 
-133 KPEENISYNIYTEVL
+133 
-148 RTSDEINKLK
+148 NKW
-158 DSLEQKYPEIIKKY
+158 
-172 VDRKALCEELKN
+172 
-184 NGTITQDQYEE
+184 
-195 YIEKCNEI
+195 
-203 LGDYYEFEE
+203 
-212 RLKAIEE
+212 
-219 EKAMQK
+219 
-225 AKLEQLKKSLNDID
+225 
-239 NNPNLTDEEK
+239 NPN
-249 KEEKYKQWWNPYV
+249 
-262 DDTYTDNYQYHNPF
+262 
-276 NFDFKTDFI
+276 
-285 RERYEL
+285 
-291 NVYGDLSVNNDTQRT
+291 
-306 SIKRITRGS
+306 
-315 NLDISLSVDLS
+315 
-326 NLYKWHNTILWGN
+326 
-339 INGVSNAFGWY
+339 
-350 LKGEAAIRG
+350 
-359 LDSQL
+359 
-364 VFVLN
+364 
-369 IPKGISLTDD
+369 
-379 ANIELL
+379 
-385 GLDSFEREA
+385 
-394 LSTEEESELKEL
+394 
-406 NEQNTDSKKIVIKY
+406 
-420 RRKQNLANNQQS
+420 
-432 GVNYEEIAGRKYF
+432 
-445 DNYRK
+445 
-450 INDVTLKISGAKLD
+450 VTLKIKGIKFNNSIK
-464 ADAPSN
+464 N
-470 QDLKITAS
+470 NKNYTITAS
-478 VVGMYDEYRKVRDD
+478 IAGMYDIILSKNKSVLDNLK
-492 IFNKYSK
+492 FNKITDGIRRF
-499 KAVGDYNNGAKSYYF
+499 VV
-514 FAAKQSDEGRD
+514 FAAKQSNEGTD
-525 AAADRDKPNLIS
+525 AAADKNKPNLIS

-550 PVVTFINDDRFYD
+550 PVVTFINNDRYYD

-607 TVVYEDMTVH
+607 TVVYEDMTVY

-625 YDDEER
+625 YDDER

-692 LSNTRWSATAIS
+692 IANTRWSATAIS

-802 DKDFITKHRSAILRF
+802 DKDFITKHRSAILWF

-845 ENWLNVNLKTFV
+845 ENWLKVNLKTFV

>member
-1 MKRIKNIIY
+1 MNKKIIR
-10 YLLVFSICLTSFS
+10 LLSLCFAFIIFASVFPSSVLKAEDDLS
-23 TLVFAKDDYFKGDW
+23 DDY
-37 DDVEIIYEP
+37 VEIN
-46 EEDEDEDED
+46 DEQLDKW
-55 EVPTAQEAI
+55 I
-64 RDNYWA
+64 NDNYWVELEKVDTGYIDSSRKRIDLVPKGA
-70 EIEEDNTLPGGIY
+70 DITNISFLKDLELNWAINSLSSNVGIRTDRQGLFDVWDMNGILDERENLFFRDWNDHKDKFKIIPKSLTKKDDKKVYPWENGTLNNPLNIDIDNSTFKYNNDFDMYGDLKNPKTNNTKSIDNLVIGENFNLDFNVNISMFTKYMNTYFLDLTNQIISLDDVYLPDNGIILTDDIFVFTLDFPKEVDTSMMDLEIEGIEGLDRY
-83 PKYLLKPEDDI
+83 KLKPEVISEDETGKKIRVTADE
-94 FKSVKSYDKEEYSR
+94 KNVKNIVTIR
-108 STGIYKDINTL
+108 
-119 VYSPFMGDVFDYIS
+119 DYLA
-133 KPEENISYNIYTEVL
+133 Y
-148 RTSDEINKLK
+148 
-158 DSLEQKYPEIIKKY
+158 
-172 VDRKALCEELKN
+172 
-184 NGTITQDQYEE
+184 
-195 YIEKCNEI
+195 
-203 LGDYYEFEE
+203 
-212 RLKAIEE
+212 
-219 EKAMQK
+219 
-225 AKLEQLKKSLNDID
+225 LNDISR
-239 NNPNLTDEEK
+239 
-249 KEEKYKQWWNPYV
+249 
-262 DDTYTDNYQYHNPF
+262 F
-276 NFDFKTDFI
+276 NGL
-285 RERYEL
+285 L
-291 NVYGDLSVNNDTQRT
+291 N
-306 SIKRITRGS
+306 
-315 NLDISLSVDLS
+315 
-326 NLYKWHNTILWGN
+326 
-339 INGVSNAFGWY
+339 
-350 LKGEAAIRG
+350 
-359 LDSQL
+359 
-364 VFVLN
+364 
-369 IPKGISLTDD
+369 
-379 ANIELL
+379 
-385 GLDSFEREA
+385 
-394 LSTEEESELKEL
+394 
-406 NEQNTDSKKIVIKY
+406 
-420 RRKQNLANNQQS
+420 
-432 GVNYEEIAGRKYF
+432 
-445 DNYRK
+445 
-450 INDVTLKISGAKLD
+450 LKIK
-464 ADAPSN
+464 N
-470 QDLKITAS
+470 LKIKNDIDKSKNHTIKAS
-478 VVGMYDEYRKVRDD
+478 FGGMYDYCITYKE
-492 IFNKYSK
+492 NEGELTSK
-499 KAVGDYNNGAKSYYF
+499 DRSKRFKFEDYNGDEVECHYNRNYF
-514 FAAKQSDEGRD
+514 IFAAKQSDAGRD
-525 AAADRDKPNLIS
+525 EAADRNKPNLIS
-537 YTFNVEERKASHN
+537 YTFNVEERKSSHN
-550 PVVTFINDDRFYD
+550 PVVTFINDDRYYD

-607 TVVYEDMTVH
+607 TVVYEDMTVY

-625 YDDEER
+625 YDDEHEK
-631 ETADEE
+631 ADEE

-827 DIVEACNGH
+827 DIAEACNGH

-845 ENWLNVNLKTFV
+845 ENWQNVNLKTFV

>member
-1 MKRIKNIIY
+1 MKKKIISLFLLLGLILSVIPLNSYAQFGPIVTGDDVDGWIKDNYWVELEKDGLNAVPIGVNPNKESKLGTNIKVDELYYPWLNTGIRTDRTALFDYFGDDGTIMAGGKKIVDDFRRLLNQDYDAFKDNNKPYNDWNEFNIDLNKDTIMNINDFNIY
-10 YLLVFSICLTSFS
+10 GDMYKINSVDSSSIDTYKNDSSMDLALTVDLS
-23 TLVFAKDDYFKGDW
+23 TLVKAENTYGLVMGISDGYLRGIGKKGNGYARKDDKFAFTLDFPKEAILTEDAEFEIEGLEGYNLKYEELRSNDS
-37 DDVEIIYEP
+37 DRKKIIIYA
-46 EEDEDEDED
+46 DEDNIK
-55 EVPTAQEAI
+55 PTM
-64 RDNYWA
+64 NY
-70 EIEEDNTLPGGIY
+70 IDFYNTL
-83 PKYLLKPEDDI
+83 
-94 FKSVKSYDKEEYSR
+94 
-108 STGIYKDINTL
+108 
-119 VYSPFMGDVFDYIS
+119 
-133 KPEENISYNIYTEVL
+133 
-148 RTSDEINKLK
+148 NKW
-158 DSLEQKYPEIIKKY
+158 
-172 VDRKALCEELKN
+172 
-184 NGTITQDQYEE
+184 
-195 YIEKCNEI
+195 
-203 LGDYYEFEE
+203 
-212 RLKAIEE
+212 
-219 EKAMQK
+219 
-225 AKLEQLKKSLNDID
+225 
-239 NNPNLTDEEK
+239 NPN
-249 KEEKYKQWWNPYV
+249 
-262 DDTYTDNYQYHNPF
+262 
-276 NFDFKTDFI
+276 
-285 RERYEL
+285 
-291 NVYGDLSVNNDTQRT
+291 
-306 SIKRITRGS
+306 
-315 NLDISLSVDLS
+315 
-326 NLYKWHNTILWGN
+326 
-339 INGVSNAFGWY
+339 
-350 LKGEAAIRG
+350 
-359 LDSQL
+359 
-364 VFVLN
+364 
-369 IPKGISLTDD
+369 
-379 ANIELL
+379 
-385 GLDSFEREA
+385 
-394 LSTEEESELKEL
+394 
-406 NEQNTDSKKIVIKY
+406 
-420 RRKQNLANNQQS
+420 
-432 GVNYEEIAGRKYF
+432 
-445 DNYRK
+445 
-450 INDVTLKISGAKLD
+450 VTLKIKGIKFNNSIK
-464 ADAPSN
+464 N
-470 QDLKITAS
+470 NKNYTITAS
-478 VVGMYDEYRKVRDD
+478 IAGMYDIILSKNKSVLDNLK
-492 IFNKYSK
+492 FNKTTDGIRRF
-499 KAVGDYNNGAKSYYF
+499 VV
-514 FAAKQSDEGRD
+514 FAAKQSNEGTD
-525 AAADRDKPNLIS
+525 AAADKNKPNLIS

-550 PVVTFINDDRFYD
+550 PVVTFINNDRYYD

-607 TVVYEDMTVH
+607 TVVYEDMTVY

-625 YDDEER
+625 YDDER

-802 DKDFITKHRSAILRF
+802 DKDFITKHRSAILWF

>member
-1 MKRIKNIIY
+1 MNKKIIR
-10 YLLVFSICLTSFS
+10 LLSLCFAFIIFASVFPSSVLK
-23 TLVFAKDDYFKGDW
+23 AEDDLS
-37 DDVEIIYEP
+37 
-46 EEDEDEDED
+46 ED
-55 EVPTAQEAI
+55 EVVINTKQLDKWI
-64 RDNYWA
+64 RDNYWVELEKVDTGYGRTDLVPKGA
-70 EIEEDNTLPGGIY
+70 DITNISFLKDLELNWAVNSLSSNVGIRTDRQGLYDVIDMNGVLDVRKNKLFYDWSDYIDKFEIIPDSLTKNGDQRAYLWKDGKINNPLNIDINNSTFAYINDFDMYGDLKNPKTNNTKSIDNLVIGENFNLDFNVNISMFTKYMNTYFLDITNMSGGLANAYLPDNGII
-83 PKYLLKPEDDI
+83 LTDDI
-94 FKSVKSYDKEEYSR
+94 FVFTLDFPKEVDTSMMDLEIEGIEGLDRYTLKTEVISEDE
-108 STGIYKDINTL
+108 TGKKIRVTADENNEKDIVTIR
-119 VYSPFMGDVFDYIS
+119 DYL
-133 KPEENISYNIYTEVL
+133 SY
-148 RTSDEINKLK
+148 
-158 DSLEQKYPEIIKKY
+158 
-172 VDRKALCEELKN
+172 
-184 NGTITQDQYEE
+184 
-195 YIEKCNEI
+195 
-203 LGDYYEFEE
+203 
-212 RLKAIEE
+212 
-219 EKAMQK
+219 
-225 AKLEQLKKSLNDID
+225 LNDISR
-239 NNPNLTDEEK
+239 
-249 KEEKYKQWWNPYV
+249 
-262 DDTYTDNYQYHNPF
+262 F
-276 NFDFKTDFI
+276 NGL
-285 RERYEL
+285 L
-291 NVYGDLSVNNDTQRT
+291 N
-306 SIKRITRGS
+306 
-315 NLDISLSVDLS
+315 
-326 NLYKWHNTILWGN
+326 
-339 INGVSNAFGWY
+339 
-350 LKGEAAIRG
+350 
-359 LDSQL
+359 
-364 VFVLN
+364 
-369 IPKGISLTDD
+369 
-379 ANIELL
+379 
-385 GLDSFEREA
+385 
-394 LSTEEESELKEL
+394 
-406 NEQNTDSKKIVIKY
+406 
-420 RRKQNLANNQQS
+420 
-432 GVNYEEIAGRKYF
+432 
-445 DNYRK
+445 
-450 INDVTLKISGAKLD
+450 LKIK
-464 ADAPSN
+464 N
-470 QDLKITAS
+470 LKIKNDIVKSKNHTIKAS
-478 VVGMYDEYRKVRDD
+478 FGGMYDYCITYKE
-492 IFNKYSK
+492 NKDELTTK
-499 KAVGDYNNGAKSYYF
+499 DRNKRFKFIDHNGTELESYYNRNYF
-514 FAAKQSDEGRD
+514 IFAAKQSNEGRD
-525 AAADRDKPNLIS
+525 DAADRDKPNLIS

-607 TVVYEDMTVH
+607 TVVYEDMTVY

-625 YDDEER
+625 YDDER

-802 DKDFITKHRSAILRF
+802 DKDFITKHRSAILWF

-827 DIVEACNGH
+827 DIAEACNGH